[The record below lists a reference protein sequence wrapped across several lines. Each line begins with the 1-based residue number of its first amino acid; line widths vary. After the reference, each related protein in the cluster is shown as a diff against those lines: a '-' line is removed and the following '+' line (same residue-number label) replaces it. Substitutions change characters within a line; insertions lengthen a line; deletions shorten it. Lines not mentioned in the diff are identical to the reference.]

1 MFGFGNLAK
10 RVFGTQNDRLLKTKA
25 ELVKKVAEQET
36 ELLKFSDGELKAQ
49 TIKFKEQLKS
59 GEKIDKLLVEA
70 FATVREASKRA
81 LGLRHFDEQILGG
94 IFLHQGFIS
103 EMKTGEGKTLT
114 AVLPAYLNSLEEK
127 GVHIV
132 TVNDYLAKRDAE
144 WMGRIYNFLGVSV
157 GAVYPGMDE
166 VEKKAAYSSDIT
178 YATNNELGFDY
189 LRDNM
194 KGDLGD
200 LSQRGHHYAIV
211 DEVDSILIDE
221 ARTPLIISGPTE
233 DKSFLYQKIDKIIPT
248 LKENHYEIEE
258 KSRSANLTDSG
269 NDFIEELLRKENL
282 LEDNQNLYDPEST
295 SLVHH
300 VNQALLAHKL
310 FKKNKEYVV
319 KSNDII
325 LIDEFTGRMMQGRR
339 LSDGLH
345 QAIEAKERVS
355 IQPENITLASVTFQN
370 YFRLYSKLSGM
381 TGTAMTESEEFL
393 EIYKLGV
400 VEIPTNQPVIRKD
413 EDDRV
418 YRTSEEKYEA
428 VIKEIIDANLKKQP
442 ILVGTTS
449 IEKSE
454 MISKLLKKEGIV
466 HNVLNAR
473 FHEQEAQ
480 IIAEAGVPGMVT
492 IATNMAGRGTD
503 IQLGGNLEKRIKEAT
518 DKSLDTSL
526 SKEVENKIKNDV
538 RDAKKLVIDSGGLFV
553 LATERHESRR
563 IDNQL
568 RGRSGRQGD
577 PGRTVFFLSL
587 EDDLLRIFGSNLLD
601 KMLSKLGL
609 EHGEVI
615 SHSMLNKSL
624 AHAQSKVESRNF
636 EIRKNLL
643 KFDDVM
649 NDQRKIIFEQRREI
663 MEAKDVSDI
672 TKEMRYDVIENLV
685 SDFIP
690 ESSYKEQWNLVDLQ
704 KQIKEDIN
712 LEIPLLDFAEN
723 DQIGQEEILDKIT
736 EEADKA
742 IAKKI
747 SDFGFETIKKIEKQI
762 LLQSVDK
769 SWRDHLLKLDHLRT
783 VVAFRGYAQRDPLNE
798 YKSEAF
804 ILFESMLSKIRLEV
818 TRFLAFVQI
827 MSQQDQQSLEEKL
840 AKEAKKLALQSDWEK
855 DKRNTLIKNYSK
867 DSMKVNPADPS
878 TWGKVSRNAPCP
890 CGSGKKYKHCCG

>member
-1 MFGFGNLAK
+1 MLGIGSLAK
-10 RVFGTQNDRLLKTKA
+10 RIFGTQNDRLLKTKA
-25 ELVKKVAEQET
+25 SLVQKINELEKEYEH
-36 ELLKFSDGELKAQ
+36 LSDSELKGKTAEFKD
-49 TIKFKEQLKS
+49 TINK
-59 GEKIDKLLVEA
+59 GEAIENLLVDA
-70 FATVREASKRA
+70 FAVVREASKRT

-94 IFLHQGFIS
+94 IFLHEGSIS

-114 AVLPAYLNSLEEK
+114 AVLPAYLNALEGK

-144 WMGRIYNFLGVSV
+144 WMGEIYNFLGMSVS
-157 GAVYPGMDE
+157 AVYPGME
-166 VEKKAAYSSDIT
+166 ENEKKEAYKADIT

-194 KGDLGD
+194 KGNLDDLC
-200 LSQRGHHYAIV
+200 QRDHHFAIV

-233 DKSFLYQKIDKIIPT
+233 DKSSLYLQIDKVIPQ
-248 LKENHYEIEE
+248 LEDNHYEVEE
-258 KSRSANLTDSG
+258 KSRSANLTDAG
-269 NDFIEELLRKENL
+269 NDFVEEILRKEKL
-282 LEDNQNLYDPEST
+282 LDEKQNLYDPEST

-300 VNQALLAHKL
+300 INQALLAHRL
-310 FKKNKEYVV
+310 FNKDKEYVV
-319 KSNDII
+319 RNNDVV

-345 QAIEAKERVS
+345 QALEAKENVA

-370 YFRLYSKLSGM
+370 YFRLYKKLSGM
-381 TGTAMTESEEFL
+381 TGTAMTEAEEFL

-418 YRTSEEKYEA
+418 YRTAEEKYEA
-428 VIKEIIDANLKKQP
+428 VIKEIKIAHSKKQP
-442 ILVGTTS
+442 VLVGTTS

-454 MISKLLKKEGIV
+454 LISKMLKKSGV
-466 HNVLNAR
+466 PHNVLNAR

-480 IIAEAGVPGMVT
+480 IIAEAGVPGVVT

-503 IQLGGNLEKRIKEAT
+503 IQLGGNIENRLKLALEKT
-518 DKSLDTSL
+518 GSGDL
-526 SKEVENKIKNDV
+526 SPQTEEKIKQEV
-538 RDAKKLVIDSGGLFV
+538 TEAKRLVIESGGLFV

-663 MEAKDVSDI
+663 MESNDVSDI
-672 TKEMRYDVIENLV
+672 TKEMRHEVVEGLV

-690 ESSYKEQWNLVDLQ
+690 ENSYKEQWDLPAFG
-704 KQIKEDIN
+704 KFI
-712 LEIPLLDFAEN
+712 
-723 DQIGQEEILDKIT
+723 QEEINLIVPIEKWHDSEDIGREEIIQNVIDETDKG
-736 EEADKA
+736 

-747 SDFGFETIKKIEKQI
+747 SEFGIEAIRQIEKQV

-798 YKSEAF
+798 YKTEAF
-804 ILFESMLSKIRLEV
+804 ILFESMLARIRIEV
-818 TRFLAFVQI
+818 TKFMAFVQI
-827 MSQQDQQSLEEKL
+827 MAPEDQEKLEEKL
-840 AKEAKKLALQSDWEK
+840 AKEAKNIAIQSGK
-855 DKRNTLIKNYSK
+855 ISNPKKGRNFSETSEL
-867 DSMKVNPADPS
+867 DPLNPS
-878 TWGKVSRNAPCP
+878 SWGRVSRNAPCP
-890 CGSGKKYKHCCG
+890 CGSGKKYKHCHG

>member
-1 MFGFGNLAK
+1 MLGIGSLAK

-25 ELVKKVAEQET
+25 SLVQKINELEKEYEH
-36 ELLKFSDGELKAQ
+36 LSDSELKGKTAEFKD
-49 TIKFKEQLKS
+49 TINK
-59 GEKIDKLLVEA
+59 GEGIEKLLVDA
-70 FATVREASKRA
+70 FAVVREASKRT

-94 IFLHQGFIS
+94 IFLHEGSIS

-114 AVLPAYLNSLEEK
+114 AVLPAYLNALEGK

-144 WMGRIYNFLGVSV
+144 WMGEIYNFLGMSVS
-157 GAVYPGMDE
+157 AVYPGME
-166 VEKKAAYSSDIT
+166 ENEKKEAYKADIT

-194 KGDLGD
+194 KGNLDDLC
-200 LSQRGHHYAIV
+200 QRDHHFAIV

-233 DKSFLYQKIDKIIPT
+233 DKSSLYLQIDKVIPQ
-248 LKENHYEIEE
+248 LEDSHYEVEE

-269 NDFIEELLRKENL
+269 NDFVEEILRKEKL
-282 LEDNQNLYDPEST
+282 LDEKQNLYDPEST

-300 VNQALLAHKL
+300 INQALLAHRL
-310 FKKNKEYVV
+310 FNKDKEYVV
-319 KSNDII
+319 RNNDVV

-345 QAIEAKERVS
+345 QALEAKENVA

-370 YFRLYSKLSGM
+370 YFRLYKKLSGM
-381 TGTAMTESEEFL
+381 TGTAMTEAEEFL

-418 YRTSEEKYEA
+418 YRTAEEKYEA
-428 VIKEIIDANLKKQP
+428 VIKEIKIAHSKKQP
-442 ILVGTTS
+442 VLVGTTS

-454 MISKLLKKEGIV
+454 LISKMLKKSGV
-466 HNVLNAR
+466 PHNVLNAR

-480 IIAEAGVPGMVT
+480 IIAEAGVPGVVT

-503 IQLGGNLEKRIKEAT
+503 IQLGGNIENRLKLALEKT
-518 DKSLDTSL
+518 GSGDL
-526 SKEVENKIKNDV
+526 SPQTEEKIKQEV
-538 RDAKKLVIDSGGLFV
+538 TEAKRLVIESGGLFV

-663 MEAKDVSDI
+663 MESNDVSDI
-672 TKEMRYDVIENLV
+672 TKEMRHEVVEGLV

-690 ESSYKEQWNLVDLQ
+690 ENSYKEQWDLPAFG
-704 KQIKEDIN
+704 KFI
-712 LEIPLLDFAEN
+712 
-723 DQIGQEEILDKIT
+723 QEEINLIVPIEKWHDSEDIGREEIIQNVIDETDKG
-736 EEADKA
+736 

-747 SDFGFETIKKIEKQI
+747 SEFGLEAIRQIEKQV

-798 YKSEAF
+798 YKREAF
-804 ILFESMLSKIRLEV
+804 ILFESMLARIRIEV
-818 TRFLAFVQI
+818 TKFMAFVQI
-827 MSQQDQQSLEEKL
+827 MAPEDQEKLEEKL
-840 AKEAKKLALQSDWEK
+840 AKEAKNIAIQSGK
-855 DKRNTLIKNYSK
+855 ISNPKKGRNFSETSEL
-867 DSMKVNPADPS
+867 DPLNPS
-878 TWGKVSRNAPCP
+878 SWGRVSRNAPCP
-890 CGSGKKYKHCCG
+890 CGSGKKYKHCHG

>member
-1 MFGFGNLAK
+1 MLGIGSLAK

-25 ELVKKVAEQET
+25 SLVQKINELEKEYEH
-36 ELLKFSDGELKAQ
+36 LSDSELKGKTAE
-49 TIKFKEQLKS
+49 FKDSINK
-59 GEKIDKLLVEA
+59 GEGIEKLLVDA
-70 FATVREASKRA
+70 FAVVREASKRT

-94 IFLHQGFIS
+94 IFLHEGSIS

-114 AVLPAYLNSLEEK
+114 AVLPAYLNALEGK

-144 WMGRIYNFLGVSV
+144 WMGEIYNFLGMSVS
-157 GAVYPGMDE
+157 AVYPGME
-166 VEKKAAYSSDIT
+166 ENEKKEAYKADIT

-194 KGDLGD
+194 KGNLDDLC
-200 LSQRGHHYAIV
+200 QRDHHFAIV

-233 DKSFLYQKIDKIIPT
+233 DKSSLYLQIDKIIPQ
-248 LKENHYEIEE
+248 LEDSHYEVEE

-269 NDFIEELLRKENL
+269 NDFVEEILRKEKL
-282 LEDNQNLYDPEST
+282 LDEKQNLYDPEST

-300 VNQALLAHKL
+300 INQALLAHRL
-310 FKKNKEYVV
+310 FNKDKEYVV
-319 KSNDII
+319 RNNDVV

-345 QAIEAKERVS
+345 QALEAKENVA

-370 YFRLYSKLSGM
+370 YFRLYKKLSGM
-381 TGTAMTESEEFL
+381 TGTAMTEAEEFL

-418 YRTSEEKYEA
+418 YRTAEEKYEA
-428 VIKEIIDANLKKQP
+428 VIKEIKIAHSKKQP
-442 ILVGTTS
+442 VLVGTTS

-454 MISKLLKKEGIV
+454 LISKMLKKSGV
-466 HNVLNAR
+466 PHNVLNAR

-480 IIAEAGVPGMVT
+480 IIAEAGVPGVVT

-503 IQLGGNLEKRIKEAT
+503 IQLGGNIENRLKLALEKT
-518 DKSLDTSL
+518 GSGDL
-526 SKEVENKIKNDV
+526 SPQTEEKIKREV
-538 RDAKKLVIDSGGLFV
+538 TEAKRLVIESGGLFV

-663 MEAKDVSDI
+663 MESNDVSDI
-672 TKEMRYDVIENLV
+672 TKEMRHEVVEGLV

-690 ESSYKEQWNLVDLQ
+690 ENSYKEQWDLPAFG
-704 KQIKEDIN
+704 KFI
-712 LEIPLLDFAEN
+712 
-723 DQIGQEEILDKIT
+723 QEEINLIVPIEKWHDSEDIGREEIIQNVIDETDKG
-736 EEADKA
+736 

-747 SDFGFETIKKIEKQI
+747 SEFGIEAIRQIEKQV

-798 YKSEAF
+798 YKTESF
-804 ILFESMLSKIRLEV
+804 ILFESMLARIRIEV
-818 TRFLAFVQI
+818 TKFMAFVQI
-827 MSQQDQQSLEEKL
+827 MAPEDQEKLEEKL
-840 AKEAKKLALQSDWEK
+840 AKEAKNIAIQSGKIRSPKKE
-855 DKRNTLIKNYSK
+855 RNFSETSEL
-867 DSMKVNPADPS
+867 DPLNPS
-878 TWGKVSRNAPCP
+878 SWGRVSRNAPCP
-890 CGSGKKYKHCCG
+890 CGSGKKYKHCHG

>member
-1 MFGFGNLAK
+1 MLGIGNLAK

-25 ELVKKVAEQET
+25 SLVQKINELEKEYEH
-36 ELLKFSDGELKAQ
+36 LSDSELKGKTAEFKD
-49 TIKFKEQLKS
+49 TINK
-59 GEKIDKLLVEA
+59 GEGIEKLLVDA
-70 FATVREASKRA
+70 FAVVREASKRT

-94 IFLHQGFIS
+94 IFLHEGSIS

-114 AVLPAYLNSLEEK
+114 AVLPAYLNALEGK

-144 WMGRIYNFLGVSV
+144 WMGEIYNFLGMSVS
-157 GAVYPGMDE
+157 AVYPGME
-166 VEKKAAYSSDIT
+166 ENEKKEAYKADIT

-194 KGDLGD
+194 KGNLDDLC
-200 LSQRGHHYAIV
+200 QRDHHFAIV

-233 DKSFLYQKIDKIIPT
+233 DKSSLYLQIDKVIPQ
-248 LKENHYEIEE
+248 LEDSHYEVEE
-258 KSRSANLTDSG
+258 KSRSANLTDAG
-269 NDFIEELLRKENL
+269 NDFVEEILRKEKL
-282 LEDNQNLYDPEST
+282 LDEKQNLYDPEST

-300 VNQALLAHKL
+300 INQALLAHRL
-310 FKKNKEYVV
+310 FNKDKEYVV
-319 KSNDII
+319 RNNDVV

-345 QAIEAKERVS
+345 QALEAKENVA

-370 YFRLYSKLSGM
+370 YFRLYKKLSGM

-418 YRTSEEKYEA
+418 YRTAEEKYEA
-428 VIKEIIDANLKKQP
+428 VIKEIKIAHSKKQP
-442 ILVGTTS
+442 VLVGTTS

-454 MISKLLKKEGIV
+454 LISKMLKKSGV
-466 HNVLNAR
+466 PHNVLNAR

-480 IIAEAGVPGMVT
+480 IIAEAGVPGVVT

-503 IQLGGNLEKRIKEAT
+503 IQLGGNIENRLKLALEKT
-518 DKSLDTSL
+518 GSGDL
-526 SKEVENKIKNDV
+526 SPQTEEKIKQEV
-538 RDAKKLVIDSGGLFV
+538 TEAKRLVIESGGLFV

-663 MEAKDVSDI
+663 MESNDVSDI
-672 TKEMRYDVIENLV
+672 TKEMRHEVVEGLI

-690 ESSYKEQWNLVDLQ
+690 ENSYKEQWDLPAFG
-704 KQIKEDIN
+704 KFI
-712 LEIPLLDFAEN
+712 
-723 DQIGQEEILDKIT
+723 QEEINLIVPVEKWHDSEDIGREEIIQNVIDETDKG
-736 EEADKA
+736 

-747 SDFGFETIKKIEKQI
+747 SEFGLEAIRQIEKQV

-798 YKSEAF
+798 YKTEAF
-804 ILFESMLSKIRLEV
+804 ILFESMLARIRVEV
-818 TRFLAFVQI
+818 TKFMAFVQI
-827 MSQQDQQSLEEKL
+827 MAPEDQEKLEEKL
-840 AKEAKKLALQSDWEK
+840 AKEAKNIAIQSGK
-855 DKRNTLIKNYSK
+855 ISNPKKGRNFSETSEL
-867 DSMKVNPADPS
+867 DPLNPS
-878 TWGKVSRNAPCP
+878 SWGRVSRNAPCP
-890 CGSGKKYKHCCG
+890 CGSGKKYKHCHG

>member
-1 MFGFGNLAK
+1 MLGIGNLAK

-25 ELVKKVAEQET
+25 SLVQKINELEKEYEH
-36 ELLKFSDGELKAQ
+36 LSDSELKGKTAE
-49 TIKFKEQLKS
+49 FKDAINK
-59 GEKIDKLLVEA
+59 GEGIEKLLVYA
-70 FATVREASKRA
+70 FAVVREASKRT

-94 IFLHQGFIS
+94 IFLHEGSIS

-114 AVLPAYLNSLEEK
+114 AVLPAYLNALEGK

-144 WMGRIYNFLGVSV
+144 WMGEIYNFLGMSVS
-157 GAVYPGMDE
+157 AVYPGME
-166 VEKKAAYSSDIT
+166 ENEKKEAYKADIT

-194 KGDLGD
+194 KGNLDDLC
-200 LSQRGHHYAIV
+200 QRDHHFAIV

-233 DKSFLYQKIDKIIPT
+233 DKSSLYLQIDKVIPQ
-248 LKENHYEIEE
+248 LEDSHYEVEE

-269 NDFIEELLRKENL
+269 NDFVEEILRKENL
-282 LEDNQNLYDPEST
+282 LDEKQNLYDPEST

-300 VNQALLAHKL
+300 INQALLAHRL
-310 FKKNKEYVV
+310 FNKDKEYVV
-319 KSNDII
+319 RNNDVV

-345 QAIEAKERVS
+345 QALEAKENVA

-370 YFRLYSKLSGM
+370 YFRLYKKLSGM
-381 TGTAMTESEEFL
+381 TGTAMTEAEEFL

-418 YRTSEEKYEA
+418 YRTAEEKYEA
-428 VIKEIIDANLKKQP
+428 VIKEIKIAHSKKQP
-442 ILVGTTS
+442 VLVGTTS

-454 MISKLLKKEGIV
+454 LISKMLKKSGV
-466 HNVLNAR
+466 PHNVLNAR

-480 IIAEAGVPGMVT
+480 IIAEAGVPGVVT

-503 IQLGGNLEKRIKEAT
+503 IQLGGNIENRLKLALEKT
-518 DKSLDTSL
+518 GSGNL
-526 SKEVENKIKNDV
+526 SPQTEEKIKQEV
-538 RDAKKLVIDSGGLFV
+538 TEAKRLVIESGGLFV

-663 MEAKDVSDI
+663 MESNDVSDI
-672 TKEMRYDVIENLV
+672 TKEMRHEVVEGLI

-690 ESSYKEQWNLVDLQ
+690 ENSYKEQWDLPAFG
-704 KQIKEDIN
+704 KFI
-712 LEIPLLDFAEN
+712 
-723 DQIGQEEILDKIT
+723 QEEINLIVPIEKWHDSEDIGREEIIQNVIDETDKG
-736 EEADKA
+736 

-747 SDFGFETIKKIEKQI
+747 SEFGLEAIRQIEKQV

-798 YKSEAF
+798 YKTEAF
-804 ILFESMLSKIRLEV
+804 ILFESMLSRIRVEV
-818 TRFLAFVQI
+818 TKFMAFVQI
-827 MSQQDQQSLEEKL
+827 MAPEDQEKLEEKL
-840 AKEAKKLALQSDWEK
+840 AKEAKNIAIQSGK
-855 DKRNTLIKNYSK
+855 INNPKKGRNFSETSEL
-867 DSMKVNPADPS
+867 DPLNPS
-878 TWGKVSRNAPCP
+878 SWGRVSRNAPCP
-890 CGSGKKYKHCCG
+890 CGSGKKYKHCHG

>member
-1 MFGFGNLAK
+1 MLGIGSLAK

-25 ELVKKVAEQET
+25 SLVQKINELEE
-36 ELLKFSDGELKAQ
+36 EYEHLSDSELKGKTAEFKD
-49 TIKFKEQLKS
+49 TINK
-59 GEKIDKLLVEA
+59 GEGIEKLLVDA
-70 FATVREASKRA
+70 FAVVREASKRT

-94 IFLHQGFIS
+94 IFLHEGSIS

-114 AVLPAYLNSLEEK
+114 AVLPAYLNALEGK

-144 WMGRIYNFLGVSV
+144 WMGEIYNFLGMSVS
-157 GAVYPGMDE
+157 AVYPGME
-166 VEKKAAYSSDIT
+166 ENEKKEAYKADIT

-194 KGDLGD
+194 KGNLDDLC
-200 LSQRGHHYAIV
+200 QRDHHFAIV

-233 DKSFLYQKIDKIIPT
+233 DKSSLYLQIDKVIPQ
-248 LKENHYEIEE
+248 LEDSHYEVEE
-258 KSRSANLTDSG
+258 KSRSANLTDAG
-269 NDFIEELLRKENL
+269 NDFVEEILRKEKL
-282 LEDNQNLYDPEST
+282 LDEKQNLYDPEST

-300 VNQALLAHKL
+300 INQALLAHRL
-310 FKKNKEYVV
+310 FNKDKEYVV
-319 KSNDII
+319 RNNDVV

-345 QAIEAKERVS
+345 QALEAKENVA

-370 YFRLYSKLSGM
+370 YFRLYKKLSGM
-381 TGTAMTESEEFL
+381 TGTAMTEAEEFL

-418 YRTSEEKYEA
+418 YRTAEEKYEA
-428 VIKEIIDANLKKQP
+428 VIKEIKIAHSKKQP
-442 ILVGTTS
+442 VLVGTTS

-454 MISKLLKKEGIV
+454 LISKMLKKSGV
-466 HNVLNAR
+466 PHNVLNAR

-480 IIAEAGVPGMVT
+480 IIAEAGVPGVVT

-503 IQLGGNLEKRIKEAT
+503 IQLGGNIENRLKLALEKT
-518 DKSLDTSL
+518 GSGDL
-526 SKEVENKIKNDV
+526 SPQTEEKIKQEV
-538 RDAKKLVIDSGGLFV
+538 TEAKRLVIESGGLFV

-663 MEAKDVSDI
+663 MESNDVSDI
-672 TKEMRYDVIENLV
+672 TKEMRHEVVEGLV

-690 ESSYKEQWNLVDLQ
+690 ENSYKEQWDLPAFG
-704 KQIKEDIN
+704 KFI
-712 LEIPLLDFAEN
+712 
-723 DQIGQEEILDKIT
+723 QEEINLIVPIEKWHDSEDIGREEIIQNVIHETDKG
-736 EEADKA
+736 

-747 SDFGFETIKKIEKQI
+747 SEFGIEAIRQIEKQV

-798 YKSEAF
+798 YKREAF
-804 ILFESMLSKIRLEV
+804 ILFESMLARIRIEV
-818 TRFLAFVQI
+818 TKFMAFVQI
-827 MSQQDQQSLEEKL
+827 MAPEDQEKLEEKL
-840 AKEAKKLALQSDWEK
+840 AKEAKNIAIQSGK
-855 DKRNTLIKNYSK
+855 ISNPKKGRNFSETSEL
-867 DSMKVNPADPS
+867 DPLNPS
-878 TWGKVSRNAPCP
+878 SWGRVSRNAPCP
-890 CGSGKKYKHCCG
+890 CGSGKKYKHCHG

>member
-1 MFGFGNLAK
+1 MLGIGSLAK

-25 ELVKKVAEQET
+25 SLVQKINELEKEYEH
-36 ELLKFSDGELKAQ
+36 LSDGELKGKTAEFKD
-49 TIKFKEQLKS
+49 TINK
-59 GEKIDKLLVEA
+59 GEGIEKLLVDA
-70 FATVREASKRA
+70 FAVVREASKRT

-94 IFLHQGFIS
+94 IFLHEGSIS

-114 AVLPAYLNSLEEK
+114 AVLPAYLNALEGK

-144 WMGRIYNFLGVSV
+144 WMGEIYNFLGMSVS
-157 GAVYPGMDE
+157 AVYPGME
-166 VEKKAAYSSDIT
+166 ENEKKEAYKADIT

-194 KGDLGD
+194 KGNLDDLC
-200 LSQRGHHYAIV
+200 QRDHHFAIV

-233 DKSFLYQKIDKIIPT
+233 DKSSLYLQIDKVIPQ
-248 LKENHYEIEE
+248 LEDSHYEVEE
-258 KSRSANLTDSG
+258 KSRSANLTDAG
-269 NDFIEELLRKENL
+269 NDFVEEILRKEKL
-282 LEDNQNLYDPEST
+282 LDEKQNLYDPEST

-300 VNQALLAHKL
+300 INQALLAHRL
-310 FKKNKEYVV
+310 FNKDKEYVV
-319 KSNDII
+319 RNNDVV

-345 QAIEAKERVS
+345 QALEAKENVA

-370 YFRLYSKLSGM
+370 YFRLYKKLSGM
-381 TGTAMTESEEFL
+381 TGTAMTEAEEFL

-418 YRTSEEKYEA
+418 YRTAEEKYEA
-428 VIKEIIDANLKKQP
+428 VIKEIKIAHSKKQP
-442 ILVGTTS
+442 VLVGTTS

-454 MISKLLKKEGIV
+454 LISKMLKKSGV
-466 HNVLNAR
+466 PHNVLNAR

-480 IIAEAGVPGMVT
+480 IIAEAGVPGVVT

-503 IQLGGNLEKRIKEAT
+503 IQLGGNIENRLKLALEKT
-518 DKSLDTSL
+518 GSGDL
-526 SKEVENKIKNDV
+526 SPQTEEKIKQEV
-538 RDAKKLVIDSGGLFV
+538 TEAKRLVIESGGLFV

-663 MEAKDVSDI
+663 MESNDVSDI
-672 TKEMRYDVIENLV
+672 TKEMRHEVVEGLI

-690 ESSYKEQWNLVDLQ
+690 ENSYKEQWDLPAFG
-704 KQIKEDIN
+704 KFI
-712 LEIPLLDFAEN
+712 
-723 DQIGQEEILDKIT
+723 QEEINLIVPIEKWHDSEDIGREEIIQNVIDETDKG
-736 EEADKA
+736 

-747 SDFGFETIKKIEKQI
+747 SEFGIEAIRQIEKQV

-798 YKSEAF
+798 YKREAF
-804 ILFESMLSKIRLEV
+804 ILFESMLARIRMEV
-818 TRFLAFVQI
+818 TKFMAFVQI
-827 MSQQDQQSLEEKL
+827 MAPEEQEKLEEKL
-840 AKEAKKLALQSDWEK
+840 AKEAKNIAIQSGK
-855 DKRNTLIKNYSK
+855 ISNPKKGRNFSGTSEL
-867 DSMKVNPADPS
+867 DPLNPS
-878 TWGKVSRNAPCP
+878 SWGRVSRNAPCP
-890 CGSGKKYKHCCG
+890 CGSGKKYKHCHG

>member
-1 MFGFGNLAK
+1 MLGIGSLAK

-25 ELVKKVAEQET
+25 SLVQKINELEKEYEH
-36 ELLKFSDGELKAQ
+36 LSDSELKGKTAEFKD
-49 TIKFKEQLKS
+49 TINK
-59 GEKIDKLLVEA
+59 GEGIEKLLVDA
-70 FATVREASKRA
+70 FAVVREASKRT

-94 IFLHQGFIS
+94 IFLHEGSIS

-114 AVLPAYLNSLEEK
+114 AVLPAYLNALEGK

-144 WMGRIYNFLGVSV
+144 WMGEIYNFLGMSVS
-157 GAVYPGMDE
+157 AVYPGME
-166 VEKKAAYSSDIT
+166 ENEKKEAYKADIT

-194 KGDLGD
+194 KGNLDDLC
-200 LSQRGHHYAIV
+200 QRDHHFAIV

-233 DKSFLYQKIDKIIPT
+233 DKSSLYLQIDKVIPQ
-248 LKENHYEIEE
+248 LEDSHYEVEE
-258 KSRSANLTDSG
+258 KSRSANLTDAG
-269 NDFIEELLRKENL
+269 NDFVEEILRKEKL
-282 LEDNQNLYDPEST
+282 LDEKQNLYDPEST

-300 VNQALLAHKL
+300 INQALLAHRL
-310 FKKNKEYVV
+310 FNKDKEYVV
-319 KSNDII
+319 RNNDVV

-345 QAIEAKERVS
+345 QALEAKENVA

-370 YFRLYSKLSGM
+370 YFRLYKKLSGM
-381 TGTAMTESEEFL
+381 TGTAMTEAEEFL

-418 YRTSEEKYEA
+418 YRTAEEKYEA
-428 VIKEIIDANLKKQP
+428 VIKEIKIAHSKKQP
-442 ILVGTTS
+442 VLVGTTS

-454 MISKLLKKEGIV
+454 LISKMLKKSGV
-466 HNVLNAR
+466 PHNVLNAR

-480 IIAEAGVPGMVT
+480 IIAEAGVPGVVT

-503 IQLGGNLEKRIKEAT
+503 IQLGGNIENRLKLALEKT
-518 DKSLDTSL
+518 GSGDL
-526 SKEVENKIKNDV
+526 SPQTEEKIKQEV
-538 RDAKKLVIDSGGLFV
+538 TEAKRLVIESGGLFV

-663 MEAKDVSDI
+663 MESNDVSDI
-672 TKEMRYDVIENLV
+672 TKEMRHEVVEGLV

-690 ESSYKEQWNLVDLQ
+690 ENSYKEQWDLPAFG
-704 KQIKEDIN
+704 KFI
-712 LEIPLLDFAEN
+712 
-723 DQIGQEEILDKIT
+723 QEEINLIVPIEKWHDSEDIGREEIIQNVIDETDKG
-736 EEADKA
+736 

-747 SDFGFETIKKIEKQI
+747 SEFGIEAIRQIEKQV

-798 YKSEAF
+798 YKTEAF
-804 ILFESMLSKIRLEV
+804 ILFESMLARIRIEV
-818 TRFLAFVQI
+818 TKFMAFVQI
-827 MSQQDQQSLEEKL
+827 MAPEDQEKLEEKL
-840 AKEAKKLALQSDWEK
+840 AKEAKNIAIQSGK
-855 DKRNTLIKNYSK
+855 ISNPKKGRNFSETSEL
-867 DSMKVNPADPS
+867 DPLNPS
-878 TWGKVSRNAPCP
+878 SWGRVSRNAPCP
-890 CGSGKKYKHCCG
+890 CGSGKKYKHCHG

>member
-1 MFGFGNLAK
+1 MLGIGSLAK

-25 ELVKKVAEQET
+25 SLVQKINELEKEYEH
-36 ELLKFSDGELKAQ
+36 LSDSELKGKTAEFKD
-49 TIKFKEQLKS
+49 TINK
-59 GEKIDKLLVEA
+59 GEGIEKLLVDA
-70 FATVREASKRA
+70 FAVVREASKRT

-94 IFLHQGFIS
+94 IFLHEGSIS

-114 AVLPAYLNSLEEK
+114 AVLPAYLNALEGK

-144 WMGRIYNFLGVSV
+144 WMGEIYNFLGMSVS
-157 GAVYPGMDE
+157 AVYPGME
-166 VEKKAAYSSDIT
+166 ENEKKEAYKADIT

-194 KGDLGD
+194 KGNLDDLC
-200 LSQRGHHYAIV
+200 QRDHHFAIV

-233 DKSFLYQKIDKIIPT
+233 DKSSLYLQIDKVIPQ
-248 LKENHYEIEE
+248 LEDSHYEVEE
-258 KSRSANLTDSG
+258 KSRSANLTDAG
-269 NDFIEELLRKENL
+269 NDFVEEILRKEKL
-282 LEDNQNLYDPEST
+282 LDEKQNLYDPEST

-300 VNQALLAHKL
+300 INQALLAHRL
-310 FKKNKEYVV
+310 FNKDKEYVV
-319 KSNDII
+319 RNNDVV

-345 QAIEAKERVS
+345 QALEAKENVA

-370 YFRLYSKLSGM
+370 YFRLYKKLSGM
-381 TGTAMTESEEFL
+381 TGTAMTEAEEFL

-418 YRTSEEKYEA
+418 YRTAEEKYEA
-428 VIKEIIDANLKKQP
+428 VIKEIKIAHSKKQP
-442 ILVGTTS
+442 VLVGTTS

-454 MISKLLKKEGIV
+454 LISKMLKKSGV
-466 HNVLNAR
+466 PHNVLNAR

-480 IIAEAGVPGMVT
+480 IIAEAGVPGVVT

-503 IQLGGNLEKRIKEAT
+503 IQLGGNIENRLKLALEKT
-518 DKSLDTSL
+518 GSGDL
-526 SKEVENKIKNDV
+526 SPQTEEKIKQEV
-538 RDAKKLVIDSGGLFV
+538 TEAKRLVIESGGLFV

-663 MEAKDVSDI
+663 MESNDVSDI
-672 TKEMRYDVIENLV
+672 TKEMRHEVVEGLV

-690 ESSYKEQWNLVDLQ
+690 ENSYKEQWDLPAFG
-704 KQIKEDIN
+704 KFI
-712 LEIPLLDFAEN
+712 
-723 DQIGQEEILDKIT
+723 QEEINLIVPIEKWHDSEDIGREEIIQNVIDETDKG
-736 EEADKA
+736 

-747 SDFGFETIKKIEKQI
+747 SEFGIEAIRQIEKQV

-798 YKSEAF
+798 YKREAF
-804 ILFESMLSKIRLEV
+804 ILFESMLARIRIEV
-818 TRFLAFVQI
+818 TKFMAFVQI
-827 MSQQDQQSLEEKL
+827 MAPEDQEKLEEKL
-840 AKEAKKLALQSDWEK
+840 AKEAKNIAIQSGK
-855 DKRNTLIKNYSK
+855 ISNPKKGRNFSETSEL
-867 DSMKVNPADPS
+867 DPLNPS
-878 TWGKVSRNAPCP
+878 SWGRVSRNAPCP
-890 CGSGKKYKHCCG
+890 CGSGKKYKHCHG

>member
-1 MFGFGNLAK
+1 MLGIGNLAK
-10 RVFGTQNDRLLKTKA
+10 KVFGTQNDRLLKTKDSIVQKIN
-25 ELVKKVAEQET
+25 ELEKEYEH
-36 ELLKFSDGELKAQ
+36 LSDSELKGKTAEFKD
-49 TIKFKEQLKS
+49 TIDK
-59 GEKIDKLLVEA
+59 GEGIEKLLVDA
-70 FATVREASKRA
+70 FAVVREASKRT

-94 IFLHQGFIS
+94 IFLHEGSIS

-114 AVLPAYLNSLEEK
+114 AVLPAYLNALEGK

-144 WMGRIYNFLGVSV
+144 WMGEIYNFLGMSVS
-157 GAVYPGMDE
+157 AVYPGME
-166 VEKKAAYSSDIT
+166 ENEKKEAYKADIT

-194 KGDLGD
+194 KGDLDD
-200 LSQRGHHYAIV
+200 LCQRDHHFAIV

-233 DKSFLYQKIDKIIPT
+233 DKSSLYLQIDKVIPQ
-248 LKENHYEIEE
+248 LEDSHYEVEE
-258 KSRSANLTDSG
+258 KSRSANLTDAG
-269 NDFIEELLRKENL
+269 NDFVEEILRKEKL
-282 LEDNQNLYDPEST
+282 LDEKQNLYDPEST

-300 VNQALLAHKL
+300 INQALLAHRL
-310 FKKNKEYVV
+310 FNKDKEYVV
-319 KSNDII
+319 RNNDVV

-345 QAIEAKERVS
+345 QALEAKENVA

-370 YFRLYSKLSGM
+370 YFRLYKKLSGM
-381 TGTAMTESEEFL
+381 TGTAMTEAEEFL

-418 YRTSEEKYEA
+418 YRTAEEKYEA
-428 VIKEIIDANLKKQP
+428 VIKEIKIAHSKKQP
-442 ILVGTTS
+442 VLVGTTS

-454 MISKLLKKEGIV
+454 LISKMLKKSEV
-466 HNVLNAR
+466 PHNVLNAR

-480 IIAEAGVPGMVT
+480 IIAEAGVPGVVT

-503 IQLGGNLEKRIKEAT
+503 IQLGGNIENRLKLALEKT
-518 DKSLDTSL
+518 GSGDL
-526 SKEVENKIKNDV
+526 SPQTEEKIKQEV
-538 RDAKKLVIDSGGLFV
+538 TEAKRLVIESGGLFV

-663 MEAKDVSDI
+663 MESNDVSDI
-672 TKEMRYDVIENLV
+672 TKEMRHEVVEGLI

-690 ESSYKEQWNLVDLQ
+690 ENSYKEQWDLPAFG
-704 KQIKEDIN
+704 KFI
-712 LEIPLLDFAEN
+712 
-723 DQIGQEEILDKIT
+723 QEEINLLVPIKKWHDSEDIGREEIIQNVIDETDKG
-736 EEADKA
+736 

-747 SDFGFETIKKIEKQI
+747 SEFGIEAIRQIEKQV

-798 YKSEAF
+798 YKTEAF
-804 ILFESMLSKIRLEV
+804 ILFESMLARIRIEV
-818 TRFLAFVQI
+818 TKFMAFVQI
-827 MSQQDQQSLEEKL
+827 MAPEDQEKLEEKL
-840 AKEAKKLALQSDWEK
+840 AKEAKNIAIQSGK
-855 DKRNTLIKNYSK
+855 ISNPKKGRNFSETSEL
-867 DSMKVNPADPS
+867 DPLNPS
-878 TWGKVSRNAPCP
+878 SWGRVSRNAPCP
-890 CGSGKKYKHCCG
+890 CGSGKKYKHCHG

>member
-1 MFGFGNLAK
+1 MLGIGSLAK

-25 ELVKKVAEQET
+25 SLVQKINELEKEYEH
-36 ELLKFSDGELKAQ
+36 LSDSELKGKTAEFKD
-49 TIKFKEQLKS
+49 TINK
-59 GEKIDKLLVEA
+59 GEGIEKLLVDA
-70 FATVREASKRA
+70 FAVVREASKRT

-94 IFLHQGFIS
+94 IFLHEGSIS

-114 AVLPAYLNSLEEK
+114 AVLPAYLNALEGK

-144 WMGRIYNFLGVSV
+144 WMGEIYNFLGMSVS
-157 GAVYPGMDE
+157 AVYPGME
-166 VEKKAAYSSDIT
+166 ENEKKEAYKADIT

-194 KGDLGD
+194 KGNLDDLC
-200 LSQRGHHYAIV
+200 QRDHHFAIV

-233 DKSFLYQKIDKIIPT
+233 DKSSLYLQIDKVIPQ
-248 LKENHYEIEE
+248 LEDSHYEVEE

-269 NDFIEELLRKENL
+269 NDFVEEILRKEKL
-282 LEDNQNLYDPEST
+282 LDEKQNLYDPEST

-300 VNQALLAHKL
+300 INQALLAHRL
-310 FKKNKEYVV
+310 FNKDKEYVV
-319 KSNDII
+319 RNNDVV

-345 QAIEAKERVS
+345 QALEAKENVA

-370 YFRLYSKLSGM
+370 YFRLYKKLSGM

-418 YRTSEEKYEA
+418 YRTAEEKYEA
-428 VIKEIIDANLKKQP
+428 VIKEIKIAHSKKQP
-442 ILVGTTS
+442 VLVGTTS

-454 MISKLLKKEGIV
+454 LISKMLKKSGV
-466 HNVLNAR
+466 PHNVLNAR

-480 IIAEAGVPGMVT
+480 IIAEAGVPGVVT

-503 IQLGGNLEKRIKEAT
+503 IQLGGNIENRLKLALEKT
-518 DKSLDTSL
+518 GSGDL
-526 SKEVENKIKNDV
+526 SPQTEEKIKQEV
-538 RDAKKLVIDSGGLFV
+538 TEAKRLVIESGGLFV

-663 MEAKDVSDI
+663 MESNDVSDI
-672 TKEMRYDVIENLV
+672 TKEMRHEVVEGLI

-690 ESSYKEQWNLVDLQ
+690 ENSYKEQWDLPAFG
-704 KQIKEDIN
+704 KFI
-712 LEIPLLDFAEN
+712 
-723 DQIGQEEILDKIT
+723 QEEINLIVPIEKWHDSEDIGREEIIQNVIDETDKG
-736 EEADKA
+736 

-747 SDFGFETIKKIEKQI
+747 SEFGLEAIRQIEKQV

-798 YKSEAF
+798 YKTEAF
-804 ILFESMLSKIRLEV
+804 ILFESMLARIRIEV
-818 TRFLAFVQI
+818 TKFMAFVQI
-827 MSQQDQQSLEEKL
+827 MAPEDQEKLEEKL
-840 AKEAKKLALQSDWEK
+840 AKEAKNIAIQSGK
-855 DKRNTLIKNYSK
+855 ISNPKKGRNFSEASEL
-867 DSMKVNPADPS
+867 DPLNPS
-878 TWGKVSRNAPCP
+878 SWGRVSRNAPCP
-890 CGSGKKYKHCCG
+890 CGSGKKYKHCHG

>member
-1 MFGFGNLAK
+1 MARKIRGCINK
-10 RVFGTQNDRLLKTKA
+10 
-25 ELVKKVAEQET
+25 
-36 ELLKFSDGELKAQ
+36 GEA
-49 TIKFKEQLKS
+49 IE
-59 GEKIDKLLVEA
+59 KLLVDA
-70 FATVREASKRA
+70 FAVVREASKRT

-94 IFLHQGFIS
+94 IFLHEGSIS

-114 AVLPAYLNSLEEK
+114 AVLPAYLNALEGK

-144 WMGRIYNFLGVSV
+144 WMGEIYNFLGMSVS
-157 GAVYPGMDE
+157 AVYPGME
-166 VEKKAAYSSDIT
+166 ENEKKEAYKADIT

-194 KGDLGD
+194 KGNLDDLC
-200 LSQRGHHYAIV
+200 QRDHHFAIV

-233 DKSFLYQKIDKIIPT
+233 DKSSLYLQIDKVIPQ
-248 LKENHYEIEE
+248 LEDSHYEVEE

-269 NDFIEELLRKENL
+269 NDFVEEILRKEKL
-282 LEDNQNLYDPEST
+282 LDEKQNLYDPEST

-300 VNQALLAHKL
+300 INQALLAHRL
-310 FKKNKEYVV
+310 FNKDKEYVV
-319 KSNDII
+319 RNNDVV

-345 QAIEAKERVS
+345 QALEAKENVA

-370 YFRLYSKLSGM
+370 YFRLYKKLSGM
-381 TGTAMTESEEFL
+381 TGTAMTEAEEFL

-418 YRTSEEKYEA
+418 YRTAEEKYEA
-428 VIKEIIDANLKKQP
+428 VIKEIKIAHSKKQP
-442 ILVGTTS
+442 VLVGTTS

-454 MISKLLKKEGIV
+454 LISKMLKKSGV
-466 HNVLNAR
+466 PHNVLNAR

-480 IIAEAGVPGMVT
+480 IIAEAGVPGVVT

-503 IQLGGNLEKRIKEAT
+503 IQLGGNIENRLKLALEKT
-518 DKSLDTSL
+518 GSGDL
-526 SKEVENKIKNDV
+526 SSQTEEKIKQEV
-538 RDAKKLVIDSGGLFV
+538 TEAKRLVIESGGLFV

-663 MEAKDVSDI
+663 MESNDVSDI
-672 TKEMRYDVIENLV
+672 TKEMRHEVVEGLI

-690 ESSYKEQWNLVDLQ
+690 ENSYKEQWDLPAFG
-704 KQIKEDIN
+704 KFI
-712 LEIPLLDFAEN
+712 
-723 DQIGQEEILDKIT
+723 QEEINLIVPLEKWHDSEDIGREEIIQNVIDETDKG
-736 EEADKA
+736 

-747 SDFGFETIKKIEKQI
+747 SEFGLEAIRQIEKQV

-798 YKSEAF
+798 YKREAF
-804 ILFESMLSKIRLEV
+804 ILFESMLARIRIEV
-818 TRFLAFVQI
+818 TKFMAFVQI
-827 MSQQDQQSLEEKL
+827 MAPEDQEKLEEKL
-840 AKEAKKLALQSDWEK
+840 AKEAKNIAIQSGK
-855 DKRNTLIKNYSK
+855 ISNPKKGRNFSETSEL
-867 DSMKVNPADPS
+867 DPLNPS
-878 TWGKVSRNAPCP
+878 SWGRVSRNAPCP
-890 CGSGKKYKHCCG
+890 CGSGKKYKHCHG

>member
-1 MFGFGNLAK
+1 MLGIGSLAK

-25 ELVKKVAEQET
+25 SLVQKINELEKEYEH
-36 ELLKFSDGELKAQ
+36 LSDSELKGKTAE
-49 TIKFKEQLKS
+49 FKDAINK
-59 GEKIDKLLVEA
+59 GEGIAKLLVDA
-70 FATVREASKRA
+70 FAVVREASKRT

-94 IFLHQGFIS
+94 IFLHEGSIS

-114 AVLPAYLNSLEEK
+114 AVLPAYLNALEGK

-144 WMGRIYNFLGVSV
+144 WMGEIYNFLGMSVS
-157 GAVYPGMDE
+157 AVYPGME
-166 VEKKAAYSSDIT
+166 ENEKKEAYKADIT

-194 KGDLGD
+194 KGNLDDLC
-200 LSQRGHHYAIV
+200 QRDHHFAIV

-233 DKSFLYQKIDKIIPT
+233 DKSSLYLQIDKVIPQ
-248 LKENHYEIEE
+248 LEDSHYEVEE

-269 NDFIEELLRKENL
+269 NDFVEEILRKEQL
-282 LEDNQNLYDPEST
+282 LDEKQNLYDPEST

-300 VNQALLAHKL
+300 INQALLAHRL
-310 FKKNKEYVV
+310 FNKDKEYVV
-319 KSNDII
+319 RNNDVV

-345 QAIEAKERVS
+345 QALEAKENVA

-370 YFRLYSKLSGM
+370 YFRLYKKLSGM

-418 YRTSEEKYEA
+418 YRTAEEKYEA
-428 VIKEIIDANLKKQP
+428 VIKEIKIAHSKKQP
-442 ILVGTTS
+442 VLVGTTS

-454 MISKLLKKEGIV
+454 LISKMLKKSGV
-466 HNVLNAR
+466 PHNVLNAR

-480 IIAEAGVPGMVT
+480 IIAEAGVPGVVT

-503 IQLGGNLEKRIKEAT
+503 IQLGGNIENRLKLALEKT
-518 DKSLDTSL
+518 GSGDL
-526 SKEVENKIKNDV
+526 SPQTEEKIKQEV
-538 RDAKKLVIDSGGLFV
+538 TEAKRLVIESGGLFV

-663 MEAKDVSDI
+663 MESNDVSDI
-672 TKEMRYDVIENLV
+672 TKEMRHEVVEGLI

-690 ESSYKEQWNLVDLQ
+690 ENSYKEQWDLPAFG
-704 KQIKEDIN
+704 KFI
-712 LEIPLLDFAEN
+712 
-723 DQIGQEEILDKIT
+723 QEEINLIVPIEKWHDSEDIGREEIIQNVIDETDKG
-736 EEADKA
+736 

-747 SDFGFETIKKIEKQI
+747 SEFGIEAIRQIEKQV

-798 YKSEAF
+798 YKREAF
-804 ILFESMLSKIRLEV
+804 ILFESMLARIRIEV
-818 TRFLAFVQI
+818 TKFMAFVQI
-827 MSQQDQQSLEEKL
+827 MAPKDQEKLEEKL
-840 AKEAKKLALQSDWEK
+840 AKEAKNIAIQSGK
-855 DKRNTLIKNYSK
+855 ISNPKKGRNFSETSEL
-867 DSMKVNPADPS
+867 DPLNPS
-878 TWGKVSRNAPCP
+878 SWGRVSRNAPCP
-890 CGSGKKYKHCCG
+890 CGSGKKYKHCHG

>member
-1 MFGFGNLAK
+1 MLGIGSLAK

-25 ELVKKVAEQET
+25 SLVQKINELEE
-36 ELLKFSDGELKAQ
+36 EYEHLSDSELKGKTAEFKD
-49 TIKFKEQLKS
+49 TINK
-59 GEKIDKLLVEA
+59 GEGIEKLLVDA
-70 FATVREASKRA
+70 FAVVREASKRT

-94 IFLHQGFIS
+94 IFLHEGSIS

-114 AVLPAYLNSLEEK
+114 AVLPAYLNALEGK

-144 WMGRIYNFLGVSV
+144 WMGEIYNFLGMSVS
-157 GAVYPGMDE
+157 AVYPGME
-166 VEKKAAYSSDIT
+166 ENEKKEAYKADIT

-194 KGDLGD
+194 KGNLDDLC
-200 LSQRGHHYAIV
+200 QRDHHFAIV

-233 DKSFLYQKIDKIIPT
+233 DKSSLYLQIDKVIPQ
-248 LKENHYEIEE
+248 LEDSHYEVEE
-258 KSRSANLTDSG
+258 KSRSANLTDAG
-269 NDFIEELLRKENL
+269 NDFVEELLRKEKL
-282 LEDNQNLYDPEST
+282 LDEKQNLYDPEST

-300 VNQALLAHKL
+300 INQALLAHRL
-310 FKKNKEYVV
+310 FNKDKEYVV
-319 KSNDII
+319 RNNDVV

-345 QAIEAKERVS
+345 QALEAKENVA

-370 YFRLYSKLSGM
+370 YFRLYKKLSGM
-381 TGTAMTESEEFL
+381 TGTAMTEAEEFL

-418 YRTSEEKYEA
+418 YRTAEEKYEA
-428 VIKEIIDANLKKQP
+428 VIKEIKIAHSKKQP
-442 ILVGTTS
+442 VLVGTTS

-454 MISKLLKKEGIV
+454 LISKMLKKSGV
-466 HNVLNAR
+466 PHNVLNAR

-480 IIAEAGVPGMVT
+480 IIAEAGVPGVVT

-503 IQLGGNLEKRIKEAT
+503 IQLGGNIENRLKLALEKT
-518 DKSLDTSL
+518 GSGDL
-526 SKEVENKIKNDV
+526 SPQTEEKIKQEV
-538 RDAKKLVIDSGGLFV
+538 TEAKRLVIESGGLFV

-663 MEAKDVSDI
+663 MESNDVSDI
-672 TKEMRYDVIENLV
+672 TKEMRHEVVEGLV

-690 ESSYKEQWNLVDLQ
+690 ENSYKEQWDLPAFG
-704 KQIKEDIN
+704 KFI
-712 LEIPLLDFAEN
+712 
-723 DQIGQEEILDKIT
+723 QEEINLIVPIEKWHDSEDIGREEIIQNVIDETDKG
-736 EEADKA
+736 

-747 SDFGFETIKKIEKQI
+747 SEFGIEAIRQIEKQV

-798 YKSEAF
+798 YKREAF
-804 ILFESMLSKIRLEV
+804 ILFESMLARIRIEV
-818 TRFLAFVQI
+818 TKFMAFVQI
-827 MSQQDQQSLEEKL
+827 MAPEDQEKLEEKL
-840 AKEAKKLALQSDWEK
+840 AKEAKNIAIRSGKISNPK
-855 DKRNTLIKNYSK
+855 KGRNFSETSEL
-867 DSMKVNPADPS
+867 DPLNPS
-878 TWGKVSRNAPCP
+878 SWGRVSRNAPCP
-890 CGSGKKYKHCCG
+890 CGSGKKYKHCHG

>member
-1 MFGFGNLAK
+1 MLGIGSLAK

-25 ELVKKVAEQET
+25 SLVQKINELEKEYEN
-36 ELLKFSDGELKAQ
+36 LSDSELKGKTAEFKD
-49 TIKFKEQLKS
+49 TINK
-59 GEKIDKLLVEA
+59 GEGIEKLLVDA
-70 FATVREASKRA
+70 FAVVREASKRT

-94 IFLHQGFIS
+94 IFLHEGSIS

-114 AVLPAYLNSLEEK
+114 AVLPAYLNALEGK

-144 WMGRIYNFLGVSV
+144 WMGEIYNFLGMSVS
-157 GAVYPGMDE
+157 AVYPGME
-166 VEKKAAYSSDIT
+166 ENEKKEAYKADIT

-194 KGDLGD
+194 KGDLDD
-200 LSQRGHHYAIV
+200 LCQRDHHFAIV

-233 DKSFLYQKIDKIIPT
+233 DKSSLYLQIDKVIPQ
-248 LKENHYEIEE
+248 LEDSHYEVEE
-258 KSRSANLTDSG
+258 KSRSANLTDAG
-269 NDFIEELLRKENL
+269 NDFVEEILRKEKL
-282 LEDNQNLYDPEST
+282 LDEKQNLYDPEST

-300 VNQALLAHKL
+300 INQALLAHRL
-310 FKKNKEYVV
+310 FNKDKEYVV
-319 KSNDII
+319 RNNDVV

-345 QAIEAKERVS
+345 QALEAKENVA

-370 YFRLYSKLSGM
+370 YFRLYKKLSGM
-381 TGTAMTESEEFL
+381 TGTAMTEAEEFL
-393 EIYKLGV
+393 EIYKLAV

-418 YRTSEEKYEA
+418 YRTAEEKYEA
-428 VIKEIIDANLKKQP
+428 VIKEIKIAHSKKQP
-442 ILVGTTS
+442 VLVGTTS

-454 MISKLLKKEGIV
+454 LISKMLKKSGV
-466 HNVLNAR
+466 PHNVLNAR

-480 IIAEAGVPGMVT
+480 IIAEAGVLGVVT

-503 IQLGGNLEKRIKEAT
+503 IQLGGNIENRLKLALEKT
-518 DKSLDTSL
+518 GSGGL
-526 SKEVENKIKNDV
+526 SPQTEEKIKQEV
-538 RDAKKLVIDSGGLFV
+538 TEAKRLVIESGGLFV

-663 MEAKDVSDI
+663 MESNDVSDI
-672 TKEMRYDVIENLV
+672 TKEMRHEVVEGLI

-690 ESSYKEQWNLVDLQ
+690 ENSYKEQWDLPAFG
-704 KQIKEDIN
+704 KFI
-712 LEIPLLDFAEN
+712 
-723 DQIGQEEILDKIT
+723 QEEINLIVPIEKWHDSEDIGREEIIQNVIDETDKG
-736 EEADKA
+736 

-747 SDFGFETIKKIEKQI
+747 SEFGLEAIRQIEKQV

-798 YKSEAF
+798 YKTEAF
-804 ILFESMLSKIRLEV
+804 ILFESMLARIRVEV
-818 TRFLAFVQI
+818 TKFMAFVQI
-827 MSQQDQQSLEEKL
+827 MAPEDQEKLEEKL
-840 AKEAKKLALQSDWEK
+840 AKEAKNIAIQSGK
-855 DKRNTLIKNYSK
+855 ISNPKKGRNFSETSEL
-867 DSMKVNPADPS
+867 DPLNPS
-878 TWGKVSRNAPCP
+878 SWGRVSRNAPCP
-890 CGSGKKYKHCCG
+890 CGSGKKYKHCHG

>member
-1 MFGFGNLAK
+1 MLGIGNLAK

-25 ELVKKVAEQET
+25 SLVQKINELEKEYEH
-36 ELLKFSDGELKAQ
+36 LSDSELKGKTAE
-49 TIKFKEQLKS
+49 FKDAINK
-59 GEKIDKLLVEA
+59 GEGIEKLLVDA
-70 FATVREASKRA
+70 FAVVREASKRT

-94 IFLHQGFIS
+94 IFLHEGSIS

-114 AVLPAYLNSLEEK
+114 AVLPAYLNALEGK

-144 WMGRIYNFLGVSV
+144 WMGEIYNFLGMSVS
-157 GAVYPGMDE
+157 AVYPGME
-166 VEKKAAYSSDIT
+166 EIEKKEAYKADIT

-194 KGDLGD
+194 KGNLDDLC
-200 LSQRGHHYAIV
+200 QRDHHFAIV

-233 DKSFLYQKIDKIIPT
+233 DKSSLYLQIDKVIPQ
-248 LKENHYEIEE
+248 LEDSHYEVEE

-269 NDFIEELLRKENL
+269 NDFVEEILRKEKL
-282 LEDNQNLYDPEST
+282 LDEKQNLYDPEST

-300 VNQALLAHKL
+300 INQALLAHRL
-310 FKKNKEYVV
+310 FNKDKEYVV
-319 KSNDII
+319 RNNDVV

-345 QAIEAKERVS
+345 QALEAKENVA

-370 YFRLYSKLSGM
+370 YFRLYKKLSGM
-381 TGTAMTESEEFL
+381 TGTAMTEAEEFL

-418 YRTSEEKYEA
+418 YRTAEEKYEA
-428 VIKEIIDANLKKQP
+428 VIKEIKIAHSKKQP
-442 ILVGTTS
+442 VLVGTTS

-454 MISKLLKKEGIV
+454 LISKMLKKSGV
-466 HNVLNAR
+466 PHNVLNAR

-480 IIAEAGVPGMVT
+480 IIAEAGVPGVVT

-503 IQLGGNLEKRIKEAT
+503 IQLGGNIENRLKLALEKT
-518 DKSLDTSL
+518 GSGDL
-526 SKEVENKIKNDV
+526 SPQTEEKIKQEV
-538 RDAKKLVIDSGGLFV
+538 TEAKRLVIESGGLFV

-663 MEAKDVSDI
+663 MESNDVSDI
-672 TKEMRYDVIENLV
+672 TKEMRHEVVEGLI

-690 ESSYKEQWNLVDLQ
+690 ENSYKEQWDLPAFG
-704 KQIKEDIN
+704 KFI
-712 LEIPLLDFAEN
+712 
-723 DQIGQEEILDKIT
+723 QEEINLIVPIEKWHDSEDIGREEIIQNVIDETDKG
-736 EEADKA
+736 

-747 SDFGFETIKKIEKQI
+747 SEFGIEAIRQIEKQV

-798 YKSEAF
+798 YKTEAF
-804 ILFESMLSKIRLEV
+804 ILFESMLARIRVEV
-818 TRFLAFVQI
+818 TKFMAFVQI
-827 MSQQDQQSLEEKL
+827 MAPEDQEKLEEKL
-840 AKEAKKLALQSDWEK
+840 AKEAKNIAIQSGK
-855 DKRNTLIKNYSK
+855 ISNPKKGRNFSEASEL
-867 DSMKVNPADPS
+867 DPLNPS
-878 TWGKVSRNAPCP
+878 SWGRVSRNAPCP
-890 CGSGKKYKHCCG
+890 CGSGKKYKHCHG

>member
-1 MFGFGNLAK
+1 MLGIGSLAK

-25 ELVKKVAEQET
+25 SLVQKINELEKEYEH
-36 ELLKFSDGELKAQ
+36 LSDSELKGKTAEFKD
-49 TIKFKEQLKS
+49 TINK
-59 GEKIDKLLVEA
+59 GEGIEKLLVDA
-70 FATVREASKRA
+70 FAVVREASKRT

-94 IFLHQGFIS
+94 IFLHEGSIS

-114 AVLPAYLNSLEEK
+114 AVLPAYLNALEGK

-144 WMGRIYNFLGVSV
+144 WMGEIYNFLGMSVS
-157 GAVYPGMDE
+157 AVYPGME
-166 VEKKAAYSSDIT
+166 ENEKKEAYKADIT

-194 KGDLGD
+194 KGNLDDLC
-200 LSQRGHHYAIV
+200 QRDHHFAIV

-233 DKSFLYQKIDKIIPT
+233 DKSSLYLQIDKVIPQ
-248 LKENHYEIEE
+248 LEDSHYEVEE
-258 KSRSANLTDSG
+258 KSRSANLTDAG
-269 NDFIEELLRKENL
+269 NDFVEEILRKEKL
-282 LEDNQNLYDPEST
+282 LDEKQNLYDPEST

-300 VNQALLAHKL
+300 INQALLAHRL
-310 FKKNKEYVV
+310 FNKDKEYVV
-319 KSNDII
+319 RNNDVV

-345 QAIEAKERVS
+345 QALEAKENVA

-370 YFRLYSKLSGM
+370 YFRLYKKLSGM
-381 TGTAMTESEEFL
+381 TGTAMTEAEEFL

-418 YRTSEEKYEA
+418 YRTAEEKYEA
-428 VIKEIIDANLKKQP
+428 VIKEIKIAHSKKQP
-442 ILVGTTS
+442 VLVGTTS

-454 MISKLLKKEGIV
+454 LISKMLKKSGV
-466 HNVLNAR
+466 PHNVLNAR

-480 IIAEAGVPGMVT
+480 IIAEAGVPGVVT

-503 IQLGGNLEKRIKEAT
+503 IQLGGNIENRLKLALEKT
-518 DKSLDTSL
+518 GSGDL
-526 SKEVENKIKNDV
+526 SPQTEEKIKQEV
-538 RDAKKLVIDSGGLFV
+538 TEAKRLVIESGGLFV

-663 MEAKDVSDI
+663 MESNDVSDI
-672 TKEMRYDVIENLV
+672 TKEMRHEVVEGLI

-690 ESSYKEQWNLVDLQ
+690 ENSYKEQWDLPAFG
-704 KQIKEDIN
+704 KFI
-712 LEIPLLDFAEN
+712 
-723 DQIGQEEILDKIT
+723 QEEINLIVPIEKWHDSEDIGREEIIQNVIDETDKG
-736 EEADKA
+736 

-747 SDFGFETIKKIEKQI
+747 SEFGLEAIRQIEKQV

-798 YKSEAF
+798 YKTEAF
-804 ILFESMLSKIRLEV
+804 ILFESMLARIRIEV
-818 TRFLAFVQI
+818 TKFMAFVQI
-827 MSQQDQQSLEEKL
+827 MAPEDQEKLEEKL
-840 AKEAKKLALQSDWEK
+840 AKEAKNIAIQSGK
-855 DKRNTLIKNYSK
+855 IS
-867 DSMKVNPADPS
+867 NPKKGRSFSETSELDPLNPS
-878 TWGKVSRNAPCP
+878 SWGRVSRNAPCP
-890 CGSGKKYKHCCG
+890 CGSGKKYKHCHG

>member
-1 MFGFGNLAK
+1 MLGIGSLAK

-25 ELVKKVAEQET
+25 SLVQKINELEKEYEH
-36 ELLKFSDGELKAQ
+36 LSDSELKGKTAEFKD
-49 TIKFKEQLKS
+49 TINK
-59 GEKIDKLLVEA
+59 GEGIEKLLVDA
-70 FATVREASKRA
+70 FAVVREASKRT

-94 IFLHQGFIS
+94 IFLHEGSIS

-114 AVLPAYLNSLEEK
+114 AVLPAYLNALEGK

-144 WMGRIYNFLGVSV
+144 WMGEIYNFLGMSVS
-157 GAVYPGMDE
+157 AVYPGME
-166 VEKKAAYSSDIT
+166 ENEKKEAYKADIT

-194 KGDLGD
+194 KGNLDDLC
-200 LSQRGHHYAIV
+200 QRDHHFAIV

-233 DKSFLYQKIDKIIPT
+233 DKSSLYLQIDKVIPQ
-248 LKENHYEIEE
+248 LEDSHYEVEE

-269 NDFIEELLRKENL
+269 NDFVEEILRKEKL
-282 LEDNQNLYDPEST
+282 LDEKQNLYDPEST

-300 VNQALLAHKL
+300 INQALLAHRL
-310 FKKNKEYVV
+310 FNKDKEYVV
-319 KSNDII
+319 RNNDVV

-345 QAIEAKERVS
+345 QALEAKENVA

-370 YFRLYSKLSGM
+370 YFRLYKKLSGM
-381 TGTAMTESEEFL
+381 TGTAMTEAEEFL

-418 YRTSEEKYEA
+418 YRTAEEKYEA
-428 VIKEIIDANLKKQP
+428 VIKEIKIAHSKKQP
-442 ILVGTTS
+442 VLVGTTS

-454 MISKLLKKEGIV
+454 LISKMLKKSGV
-466 HNVLNAR
+466 PHNVLNAR

-480 IIAEAGVPGMVT
+480 IIAEAGVPGVVT

-503 IQLGGNLEKRIKEAT
+503 IQLGGNIENRLKLALEKT
-518 DKSLDTSL
+518 GSGDL
-526 SKEVENKIKNDV
+526 SPQTEEKIKQEV
-538 RDAKKLVIDSGGLFV
+538 TEAKRLVIESGGLFV

-663 MEAKDVSDI
+663 MESNDVSDI
-672 TKEMRYDVIENLV
+672 TKEMRHEVVEGLI

-690 ESSYKEQWNLVDLQ
+690 ENSYKEQWDLPAFG
-704 KQIKEDIN
+704 KFI
-712 LEIPLLDFAEN
+712 
-723 DQIGQEEILDKIT
+723 QEEINLIVPIEKWHDSEDIGREEIIQNVIDETDKG
-736 EEADKA
+736 

-747 SDFGFETIKKIEKQI
+747 SEFGLEAIRQIEKQV

-798 YKSEAF
+798 YKTEAF
-804 ILFESMLSKIRLEV
+804 ILFESMLARIRVEV
-818 TRFLAFVQI
+818 TKFMAFVQI
-827 MSQQDQQSLEEKL
+827 MAPEDQEKLEEKL
-840 AKEAKKLALQSDWEK
+840 AKEAKNIAIQSGK
-855 DKRNTLIKNYSK
+855 ISNPKKGRNFSETSEL
-867 DSMKVNPADPS
+867 DPLNPS
-878 TWGKVSRNAPCP
+878 SWGRVSRNAPCP
-890 CGSGKKYKHCCG
+890 CGSGKKYKHCHG

>member
-1 MFGFGNLAK
+1 MLGIGNLAK
-10 RVFGTQNDRLLKTKA
+10 KVFGTQNDRLLKTKDSIVQKIN
-25 ELVKKVAEQET
+25 ELEKEYEH
-36 ELLKFSDGELKAQ
+36 LSDSELKGKTAEFKD
-49 TIKFKEQLKS
+49 TIDK
-59 GEKIDKLLVEA
+59 GEGIEKLLVDA
-70 FATVREASKRA
+70 FAVVREASKRT

-94 IFLHQGFIS
+94 IFLHEGSIS

-114 AVLPAYLNSLEEK
+114 AVLPAYLNALEGK

-144 WMGRIYNFLGVSV
+144 WMGEIYNFLGMSVS
-157 GAVYPGMDE
+157 AVYPGME
-166 VEKKAAYSSDIT
+166 ENEKKEAYKADIT

-194 KGDLGD
+194 KGDLDD
-200 LSQRGHHYAIV
+200 LCQRDHHFAIV

-233 DKSFLYQKIDKIIPT
+233 DKSSLYLQIDKVIPQ
-248 LKENHYEIEE
+248 LEDSHYEVEE
-258 KSRSANLTDSG
+258 KSRSANLTDAG
-269 NDFIEELLRKENL
+269 NDFVEEILRKEKL
-282 LEDNQNLYDPEST
+282 LDEKQNLYDPEST

-300 VNQALLAHKL
+300 INQALLAHRL
-310 FKKNKEYVV
+310 FNKDKEYVV
-319 KSNDII
+319 RNNDVV

-345 QAIEAKERVS
+345 QALEAKENVA

-370 YFRLYSKLSGM
+370 YFRLYKKLSGM

-418 YRTSEEKYEA
+418 YRTAEEKYEA
-428 VIKEIIDANLKKQP
+428 VIKEIKIAHSKKQP
-442 ILVGTTS
+442 VLVGTTS

-454 MISKLLKKEGIV
+454 LISKMLKKSEV
-466 HNVLNAR
+466 PHNVLNAR

-480 IIAEAGVPGMVT
+480 IIAEAGVPGVVT

-503 IQLGGNLEKRIKEAT
+503 IQLGGNIENRLKLALEKT
-518 DKSLDTSL
+518 GSGDL
-526 SKEVENKIKNDV
+526 SPQTEEKIKQEV
-538 RDAKKLVIDSGGLFV
+538 TEAKRLVIESGGLFV

-663 MEAKDVSDI
+663 MESNDVSDI
-672 TKEMRYDVIENLV
+672 TKEMRHEVVEGLI

-690 ESSYKEQWNLVDLQ
+690 ENSYKEQWDLPAFG
-704 KQIKEDIN
+704 KFI
-712 LEIPLLDFAEN
+712 
-723 DQIGQEEILDKIT
+723 QEEINLLVPIKKWHDSEDIGREEIIQNVIDETDKG
-736 EEADKA
+736 

-747 SDFGFETIKKIEKQI
+747 SEFGIEAIRQIEKQV

-798 YKSEAF
+798 YKTEAF
-804 ILFESMLSKIRLEV
+804 ILFESMLARIRIEV
-818 TRFLAFVQI
+818 TKFMAFVQI
-827 MSQQDQQSLEEKL
+827 MAPEDQEKLEEKL
-840 AKEAKKLALQSDWEK
+840 AKEAKNIAIQSGK
-855 DKRNTLIKNYSK
+855 ISNPKKGRNFSETSEL
-867 DSMKVNPADPS
+867 DPLNPS
-878 TWGKVSRNAPCP
+878 SWGRVSRNAPCP
-890 CGSGKKYKHCCG
+890 CGSGKKYKHCHG

>member
-1 MFGFGNLAK
+1 MLGISSLAK

-25 ELVKKVAEQET
+25 SLVQKINELEKEYEH
-36 ELLKFSDGELKAQ
+36 LSDSELKGKTAEFKD
-49 TIKFKEQLKS
+49 TISK
-59 GEKIDKLLVEA
+59 GEGIEKLLVDA
-70 FATVREASKRA
+70 FAVVREASKRT

-94 IFLHQGFIS
+94 VFLHEGSIS

-114 AVLPAYLNSLEEK
+114 AVLPAYLNALEGK

-144 WMGRIYNFLGVSV
+144 WMGEIYNFLGMSVS
-157 GAVYPGMDE
+157 AVYPGME
-166 VEKKAAYSSDIT
+166 ENEKKEAYKADIT

-194 KGDLGD
+194 KGNLDDLC
-200 LSQRGHHYAIV
+200 QRDHHFAIV

-233 DKSFLYQKIDKIIPT
+233 DKSSLYLQIDKVIPQ
-248 LKENHYEIEE
+248 LEDSHYEVEE

-269 NDFIEELLRKENL
+269 NDFVEEILRKEKL
-282 LEDNQNLYDPEST
+282 LDEKQNLYDPEST

-300 VNQALLAHKL
+300 INQALLAHRL
-310 FKKNKEYVV
+310 FNKDKEYVV
-319 KSNDII
+319 RNNDVV

-345 QAIEAKERVS
+345 QALEAKENVA

-370 YFRLYSKLSGM
+370 YFRLYKKLSGM
-381 TGTAMTESEEFL
+381 TGTAMTEAEEFL

-418 YRTSEEKYEA
+418 YRTAEEKYEA
-428 VIKEIIDANLKKQP
+428 VIKEIKIAHSKKQP
-442 ILVGTTS
+442 VLVGTTS

-454 MISKLLKKEGIV
+454 LISKMLKKSGV
-466 HNVLNAR
+466 PHNVLNAR

-480 IIAEAGVPGMVT
+480 IIAEAGVPGVVT

-503 IQLGGNLEKRIKEAT
+503 IQLGGNIENRLKLALEKT
-518 DKSLDTSL
+518 GSGDL
-526 SKEVENKIKNDV
+526 SPQTEEKIKQEV
-538 RDAKKLVIDSGGLFV
+538 TEAKRLVIESGGLFV

-663 MEAKDVSDI
+663 MESNDVSDI
-672 TKEMRYDVIENLV
+672 TKEMRHEVVEGLV

-690 ESSYKEQWNLVDLQ
+690 ENSYKEQWDLPAFG
-704 KQIKEDIN
+704 KFI
-712 LEIPLLDFAEN
+712 
-723 DQIGQEEILDKIT
+723 QEEINLRVPIEKWHDSEDIGREEIIQNVIDETDKG
-736 EEADKA
+736 

-747 SDFGFETIKKIEKQI
+747 SEFGIE
-762 LLQSVDK
+762 
-769 SWRDHLLKLDHLRT
+769 
-783 VVAFRGYAQRDPLNE
+783 A
-798 YKSEAF
+798 
-804 ILFESMLSKIRLEV
+804 IRQ
-818 TRFLAFVQI
+818 F
-827 MSQQDQQSLEEKL
+827 
-840 AKEAKKLALQSDWEK
+840 
-855 DKRNTLIKNYSK
+855 
-867 DSMKVNPADPS
+867 
-878 TWGKVSRNAPCP
+878 
-890 CGSGKKYKHCCG
+890 

>member
-1 MFGFGNLAK
+1 MLGIGSLAK

-25 ELVKKVAEQET
+25 SLVQKINELEKEYEH
-36 ELLKFSDGELKAQ
+36 LSDSELKGKTAE
-49 TIKFKEQLKS
+49 FKDSINK
-59 GEKIDKLLVEA
+59 GEAIEKLLVDA
-70 FATVREASKRA
+70 FAVVREASKRT

-94 IFLHQGFIS
+94 IFLHEGSIS

-114 AVLPAYLNSLEEK
+114 AVLPAYLNALEGK

-144 WMGRIYNFLGVSV
+144 WMGEIYNFLGMSVS
-157 GAVYPGMDE
+157 AVYPGME
-166 VEKKAAYSSDIT
+166 ENEKKEAYKADIT

-194 KGDLGD
+194 KGNLDDLC
-200 LSQRGHHYAIV
+200 QRDHHFAIV

-233 DKSFLYQKIDKIIPT
+233 DKSSLYLQIDKVIPQ
-248 LKENHYEIEE
+248 LEDSHYEVEE
-258 KSRSANLTDSG
+258 KSRSANLTDAG
-269 NDFIEELLRKENL
+269 NDFVEEILRKEKL
-282 LEDNQNLYDPEST
+282 LDEKQNLYDPEST

-300 VNQALLAHKL
+300 INQALLAHRL
-310 FKKNKEYVV
+310 FNKDKEYVV
-319 KSNDII
+319 RNNDVV

-345 QAIEAKERVS
+345 QALEAKENVA

-370 YFRLYSKLSGM
+370 YFRLYKKLSGM
-381 TGTAMTESEEFL
+381 TGTAMTEAEEFL

-418 YRTSEEKYEA
+418 YRTAEEKYEA
-428 VIKEIIDANLKKQP
+428 VIKEIKIAHSKKQP
-442 ILVGTTS
+442 VLVGTTS

-454 MISKLLKKEGIV
+454 LISKMLKKSGV
-466 HNVLNAR
+466 PHNVLNAR

-480 IIAEAGVPGMVT
+480 IIAEAGVPGVVT

-503 IQLGGNLEKRIKEAT
+503 IQLGGNIENRLKLALEKT
-518 DKSLDTSL
+518 GSGDL
-526 SKEVENKIKNDV
+526 SPQTEEKIKQEV
-538 RDAKKLVIDSGGLFV
+538 TEAKRLVIESGGLFV

-577 PGRTVFFLSL
+577 PGRTVVFLSL

-663 MEAKDVSDI
+663 MESNDVSDI
-672 TKEMRYDVIENLV
+672 TKEMRHEVVEGLV

-690 ESSYKEQWNLVDLQ
+690 ENSYKEQWDLPAFG
-704 KQIKEDIN
+704 KFI
-712 LEIPLLDFAEN
+712 
-723 DQIGQEEILDKIT
+723 QEEINLIVPIEKWHDSEDIGREEIIQNVIDETDKG
-736 EEADKA
+736 

-747 SDFGFETIKKIEKQI
+747 SEFGIEAIRQIEKQV

-798 YKSEAF
+798 YKREAF
-804 ILFESMLSKIRLEV
+804 ILFESMLARIRIEV
-818 TRFLAFVQI
+818 TKFMAFVQI
-827 MSQQDQQSLEEKL
+827 MAPEDQEKLEEKL
-840 AKEAKKLALQSDWEK
+840 AKEAKNIAIQSGK
-855 DKRNTLIKNYSK
+855 ISNPKKGRNFSETSEL
-867 DSMKVNPADPS
+867 DPLNPS
-878 TWGKVSRNAPCP
+878 SWGRVSRNAPCP
-890 CGSGKKYKHCCG
+890 CGSGKKYKHCHG

>member
-1 MFGFGNLAK
+1 MLGIGSLAK

-25 ELVKKVAEQET
+25 SLVQKINELEKEYEH
-36 ELLKFSDGELKAQ
+36 LSDSELKGKTAE
-49 TIKFKEQLKS
+49 FKDAINK
-59 GEKIDKLLVEA
+59 GEGIEKLLVDA
-70 FATVREASKRA
+70 FAVVREASKRT

-94 IFLHQGFIS
+94 IFLHEGSIS

-114 AVLPAYLNSLEEK
+114 AVLPAYLNALEGK

-144 WMGRIYNFLGVSV
+144 WMGEIYNFLGMSVS
-157 GAVYPGMDE
+157 AVYPGME
-166 VEKKAAYSSDIT
+166 ENEKKEAYKADIT

-194 KGDLGD
+194 KGNLDDLC
-200 LSQRGHHYAIV
+200 QRDHNFAIV

-233 DKSFLYQKIDKIIPT
+233 DKSSLYLQIDKIIPQ
-248 LKENHYEIEE
+248 LEDSHYEVEE
-258 KSRSANLTDSG
+258 KSRSANLTDAG
-269 NDFIEELLRKENL
+269 NDFVEEILRKEKL
-282 LEDNQNLYDPEST
+282 LDEKQNLYDPEST

-300 VNQALLAHKL
+300 INQALLAHRL
-310 FKKNKEYVV
+310 FNKDKEYVV
-319 KSNDII
+319 RNNDVV

-345 QAIEAKERVS
+345 QALEAKENVA

-370 YFRLYSKLSGM
+370 YFRLYKKLSGM
-381 TGTAMTESEEFL
+381 TGTAMTEAEEFL

-418 YRTSEEKYEA
+418 YRTAEEKYEA
-428 VIKEIIDANLKKQP
+428 VIKEIKIAHSKKQP
-442 ILVGTTS
+442 VLVGTTS

-454 MISKLLKKEGIV
+454 LISKMLKKSGV
-466 HNVLNAR
+466 PHNVLNAR

-480 IIAEAGVPGMVT
+480 IIAEAGVPGVVT

-503 IQLGGNLEKRIKEAT
+503 IQLGGNIENRLKLALEKT
-518 DKSLDTSL
+518 GSGDL
-526 SKEVENKIKNDV
+526 SPQTEEKIKREV
-538 RDAKKLVIDSGGLFV
+538 TEAKRLVIESGGLFV

-663 MEAKDVSDI
+663 MESNDVSDI
-672 TKEMRYDVIENLV
+672 TKEMRHEVVEGLV

-690 ESSYKEQWNLVDLQ
+690 ENSYKEQWDLPAFG
-704 KQIKEDIN
+704 KFI
-712 LEIPLLDFAEN
+712 
-723 DQIGQEEILDKIT
+723 QEEINLIVPIEKWHDSEDIGREEIIQNVIDETDKG
-736 EEADKA
+736 

-747 SDFGFETIKKIEKQI
+747 SEFGIEAIRQIEKQV

-798 YKSEAF
+798 YKREAF
-804 ILFESMLSKIRLEV
+804 ILFESMLARIRIEV
-818 TRFLAFVQI
+818 TKFMAFVQI
-827 MSQQDQQSLEEKL
+827 MAPEDQEKLEEKL
-840 AKEAKKLALQSDWEK
+840 AKEAKNIAIQSGK
-855 DKRNTLIKNYSK
+855 ISNPKKGRNFSETSEL
-867 DSMKVNPADPS
+867 DPLNPS
-878 TWGKVSRNAPCP
+878 SWGRVSRNAPCP
-890 CGSGKKYKHCCG
+890 CGSGKKYKHCHG

>member
-1 MFGFGNLAK
+1 MLGIGSLAK
-10 RVFGTQNDRLLKTKA
+10 RIFGTQNDRLLKTKA
-25 ELVKKVAEQET
+25 SLVQKINELEKEYEH
-36 ELLKFSDGELKAQ
+36 LSDSELKGKTAEFKD
-49 TIKFKEQLKS
+49 TINK
-59 GEKIDKLLVEA
+59 GEGTEKLLVDA
-70 FATVREASKRA
+70 FAVVREASKRT

-94 IFLHQGFIS
+94 IFLHEGSIS

-114 AVLPAYLNSLEEK
+114 AVLPAYLNALEGK

-144 WMGRIYNFLGVSV
+144 WMGEIYNFLGMSVS
-157 GAVYPGMDE
+157 AVYPGME
-166 VEKKAAYSSDIT
+166 ENEKKEAYKADIT

-194 KGDLGD
+194 KGNLDDLC
-200 LSQRGHHYAIV
+200 QRDHHFAIV

-233 DKSFLYQKIDKIIPT
+233 DKSSLYLQIDKVIPQ
-248 LKENHYEIEE
+248 LEDSHYEVEE
-258 KSRSANLTDSG
+258 KSRSANLTDAG
-269 NDFIEELLRKENL
+269 NDFVEEILRKEKL
-282 LEDNQNLYDPEST
+282 LDEKQNLYDPEST

-300 VNQALLAHKL
+300 INQALLAHRL
-310 FKKNKEYVV
+310 FNKDKEYVV
-319 KSNDII
+319 RNNDVV

-345 QAIEAKERVS
+345 QALEAKENVA

-370 YFRLYSKLSGM
+370 YFRLYKKLSGM
-381 TGTAMTESEEFL
+381 TGTAMTEAEEFL

-418 YRTSEEKYEA
+418 YRTAEEKYEA
-428 VIKEIIDANLKKQP
+428 VIKEIKIAHSKKQP
-442 ILVGTTS
+442 VLVGTTS

-454 MISKLLKKEGIV
+454 LISKMLKKSGV
-466 HNVLNAR
+466 PHNVLNAR

-480 IIAEAGVPGMVT
+480 IIAEAGVPGVVT

-503 IQLGGNLEKRIKEAT
+503 IQLGGNIENRLKLALEKT
-518 DKSLDTSL
+518 GSGDL
-526 SKEVENKIKNDV
+526 SPQTEEKIKQEV
-538 RDAKKLVIDSGGLFV
+538 TEAKRLVIESGGLFV

-663 MEAKDVSDI
+663 MESNDVSDI
-672 TKEMRYDVIENLV
+672 TKEMRHEVVEGLV

-690 ESSYKEQWNLVDLQ
+690 ENSYKEQWDLPAFG
-704 KQIKEDIN
+704 KFI
-712 LEIPLLDFAEN
+712 
-723 DQIGQEEILDKIT
+723 QEEINLIVPIEKWHDSEDIGREEIIQNVIDETDKG
-736 EEADKA
+736 

-747 SDFGFETIKKIEKQI
+747 SEFGIEAIRQIEKQV

-798 YKSEAF
+798 YKTEAF
-804 ILFESMLSKIRLEV
+804 ILFESMLARIRIEV
-818 TRFLAFVQI
+818 TKFMAFVQI
-827 MSQQDQQSLEEKL
+827 MAPEDQEKLEEKL
-840 AKEAKKLALQSDWEK
+840 AKEAKNIAIQSGK
-855 DKRNTLIKNYSK
+855 ISNPKKGRNFSETSEL
-867 DSMKVNPADPS
+867 DPLNPS
-878 TWGKVSRNAPCP
+878 SWGRVSRNAPCP
-890 CGSGKKYKHCCG
+890 CGSGKKYKHCHG

>member
-1 MFGFGNLAK
+1 MLGIGSLAK
-10 RVFGTQNDRLLKTKA
+10 RIFGTQNDRLLKTKA
-25 ELVKKVAEQET
+25 SLVQKINELEKEYEH
-36 ELLKFSDGELKAQ
+36 LSDSELKGKTAEFKD
-49 TIKFKEQLKS
+49 TINK
-59 GEKIDKLLVEA
+59 GEGIEKLLVDA
-70 FATVREASKRA
+70 FAVVREASKRT

-94 IFLHQGFIS
+94 IFLHEGSIS

-114 AVLPAYLNSLEEK
+114 AVLPAYLNALEGK

-144 WMGRIYNFLGVSV
+144 WMGEIYNFLGMSVS
-157 GAVYPGMDE
+157 AVYPGME
-166 VEKKAAYSSDIT
+166 ENEKKEAYKADIT

-194 KGDLGD
+194 KGNLDDLC
-200 LSQRGHHYAIV
+200 QRDHHFAIV

-233 DKSFLYQKIDKIIPT
+233 DKSSLYLQIDKVIPQ
-248 LKENHYEIEE
+248 LEDSHYEVEE
-258 KSRSANLTDSG
+258 KSRSANLTDAG
-269 NDFIEELLRKENL
+269 NDFVEEILRKEKL
-282 LEDNQNLYDPEST
+282 LDEKQNLYDPEST

-300 VNQALLAHKL
+300 INQALLAHRL
-310 FKKNKEYVV
+310 FNKDKEYVV
-319 KSNDII
+319 RNNDVV

-345 QAIEAKERVS
+345 QALEAKENVA

-370 YFRLYSKLSGM
+370 YFRLYKKLSGM
-381 TGTAMTESEEFL
+381 TGTAMTEAEEFL

-418 YRTSEEKYEA
+418 YRTAEEKYEA
-428 VIKEIIDANLKKQP
+428 VIKEIKIAHSKKQP
-442 ILVGTTS
+442 VLVGTTS

-454 MISKLLKKEGIV
+454 LISKMLKKSGV
-466 HNVLNAR
+466 PHNVLNAR

-480 IIAEAGVPGMVT
+480 IIAEAGVPGVVT

-503 IQLGGNLEKRIKEAT
+503 IQLGGNIENRLKLALEKT
-518 DKSLDTSL
+518 GGGDL
-526 SKEVENKIKNDV
+526 SPQTEEKIKQEV
-538 RDAKKLVIDSGGLFV
+538 TEAKRLVIESGGLFV

-663 MEAKDVSDI
+663 MESNDVSDI
-672 TKEMRYDVIENLV
+672 TKEMRHEVVEGLV

-690 ESSYKEQWNLVDLQ
+690 ENSYKEQWDLPAFG
-704 KQIKEDIN
+704 KFI
-712 LEIPLLDFAEN
+712 
-723 DQIGQEEILDKIT
+723 QEEINLIVPIEKWHDSEDIGREEIIQNVIDETDKG
-736 EEADKA
+736 

-747 SDFGFETIKKIEKQI
+747 SEFGIEAIRQIEKQV

-798 YKSEAF
+798 YKTEAF
-804 ILFESMLSKIRLEV
+804 ILFESMLARIRIEV
-818 TRFLAFVQI
+818 TKFMAFVQI
-827 MSQQDQQSLEEKL
+827 MAPEDQEKLEEKL
-840 AKEAKKLALQSDWEK
+840 AKEAKNIAIQSGK
-855 DKRNTLIKNYSK
+855 ISNPKKGRNFSETSEL
-867 DSMKVNPADPS
+867 DPLNPS
-878 TWGKVSRNAPCP
+878 SWGRVSRNAPCP
-890 CGSGKKYKHCCG
+890 CGSGKKYKHCHG

>member
-1 MFGFGNLAK
+1 MLGIGSLAK

-25 ELVKKVAEQET
+25 SLVQKINELEKEYEH
-36 ELLKFSDGELKAQ
+36 LSDSELKGKTAEFKD
-49 TIKFKEQLKS
+49 TINK
-59 GEKIDKLLVEA
+59 GEGIEKLLVDA
-70 FATVREASKRA
+70 FAVVREASKRT

-94 IFLHQGFIS
+94 IFLHEGSIS

-114 AVLPAYLNSLEEK
+114 AVLPAYLNALEGK

-144 WMGRIYNFLGVSV
+144 WMGEIYNFLGMSVS
-157 GAVYPGMDE
+157 AVYPGME
-166 VEKKAAYSSDIT
+166 ENEKKEAYKADIT

-194 KGDLGD
+194 KGNLDDLC
-200 LSQRGHHYAIV
+200 QRDHHFAIV

-233 DKSFLYQKIDKIIPT
+233 DKSSLYLQIDKVIPQ
-248 LKENHYEIEE
+248 LEDSHYEVEE
-258 KSRSANLTDSG
+258 KSRSANLTDAG
-269 NDFIEELLRKENL
+269 NDFVEEILRKEKL
-282 LEDNQNLYDPEST
+282 LDEKQNLYDPEST

-300 VNQALLAHKL
+300 INQALLAHRL
-310 FKKNKEYVV
+310 FNKDKEYVV
-319 KSNDII
+319 RNNDVV
-325 LIDEFTGRMMQGRR
+325 LIDEFTGRMMKGRR

-345 QAIEAKERVS
+345 QALEAKENVA

-370 YFRLYSKLSGM
+370 YFRLYKKLSGM
-381 TGTAMTESEEFL
+381 TGTAMTEAEEFL

-418 YRTSEEKYEA
+418 YRTAEEKYEA
-428 VIKEIIDANLKKQP
+428 VIKEIKIAHSKKQP
-442 ILVGTTS
+442 VLVGTTS

-454 MISKLLKKEGIV
+454 LISKMLKKSGV
-466 HNVLNAR
+466 PHNVLNAR

-480 IIAEAGVPGMVT
+480 IIAEAGVPGVVT
-492 IATNMAGRGTD
+492 IATNMAGRVTD
-503 IQLGGNLEKRIKEAT
+503 IQLGGNIENRLKLALEKT
-518 DKSLDTSL
+518 GSGDL
-526 SKEVENKIKNDV
+526 SPQTEEKIKQEV
-538 RDAKKLVIDSGGLFV
+538 TEAKRLVIESGGLFV

-663 MEAKDVSDI
+663 MESNDVSDI
-672 TKEMRYDVIENLV
+672 TKEMRHEVVEGLV

-690 ESSYKEQWNLVDLQ
+690 ENSYKEQWDLPAFG
-704 KQIKEDIN
+704 KFI
-712 LEIPLLDFAEN
+712 
-723 DQIGQEEILDKIT
+723 QEEINLIVPIEKWHDSEDIGREEIIQNVIDETDKG
-736 EEADKA
+736 

-747 SDFGFETIKKIEKQI
+747 SEFGIEAIRQIEKQV

-798 YKSEAF
+798 YKREAF
-804 ILFESMLSKIRLEV
+804 ILFESMLARIRIEV
-818 TRFLAFVQI
+818 TKFMAFVQI
-827 MSQQDQQSLEEKL
+827 MAPEDQEKLEEKL
-840 AKEAKKLALQSDWEK
+840 AKEAKNIAIQSGK
-855 DKRNTLIKNYSK
+855 ISNPKKGRNFSETSEL
-867 DSMKVNPADPS
+867 DPLNPS
-878 TWGKVSRNAPCP
+878 SWGRVSRNAPCP
-890 CGSGKKYKHCCG
+890 CGSGKKYKHCHG

>member
-1 MFGFGNLAK
+1 MLGIGSLAK

-25 ELVKKVAEQET
+25 SLVQKINELEKEYEH
-36 ELLKFSDGELKAQ
+36 LSDSELKGKTAEFKD
-49 TIKFKEQLKS
+49 TINK
-59 GEKIDKLLVEA
+59 GEAIEKLLVDA
-70 FATVREASKRA
+70 FAVVREASKRT

-94 IFLHQGFIS
+94 IFLHEGSIS

-114 AVLPAYLNSLEEK
+114 AVLPAYLNALEGK

-144 WMGRIYNFLGVSV
+144 WMGEIYNFLGMSVS
-157 GAVYPGMDE
+157 AVYPGME
-166 VEKKAAYSSDIT
+166 ENEKKEAYKADIT

-194 KGDLGD
+194 KGNLDDLC
-200 LSQRGHHYAIV
+200 QRDHHFAIV

-233 DKSFLYQKIDKIIPT
+233 DKSSLYLQIDKVIPQ
-248 LKENHYEIEE
+248 LEDSHYEVEE

-269 NDFIEELLRKENL
+269 NDFVEEILRKEKL
-282 LEDNQNLYDPEST
+282 LDEKQNLYDPEST

-300 VNQALLAHKL
+300 INQALLAHRL
-310 FKKNKEYVV
+310 FNKDKEYVV
-319 KSNDII
+319 RNNDVV

-345 QAIEAKERVS
+345 QALEAKENVA

-370 YFRLYSKLSGM
+370 YFRLYKKLSGM
-381 TGTAMTESEEFL
+381 TGTAMTEAEEFL

-418 YRTSEEKYEA
+418 YRTAEEKYEA
-428 VIKEIIDANLKKQP
+428 VIKEIKIAHSKKQP
-442 ILVGTTS
+442 VLVGTTS

-454 MISKLLKKEGIV
+454 LISKMLKKSGV
-466 HNVLNAR
+466 PHNVLNAR

-480 IIAEAGVPGMVT
+480 IIAEAGVPGVVT

-503 IQLGGNLEKRIKEAT
+503 IQLGGNIENRLKLALEKT
-518 DKSLDTSL
+518 GSGDL
-526 SKEVENKIKNDV
+526 SPQTEEKIKQEV
-538 RDAKKLVIDSGGLFV
+538 TEAKRLVIESGGLFV

-663 MEAKDVSDI
+663 MESNDVSDI
-672 TKEMRYDVIENLV
+672 TKEMRHEVVEGLV

-690 ESSYKEQWNLVDLQ
+690 ENSYKEQWDLPAFG
-704 KQIKEDIN
+704 KFI
-712 LEIPLLDFAEN
+712 
-723 DQIGQEEILDKIT
+723 QEEINLIVPIEKWHDSEDIGREEIIQNVIDETDKG
-736 EEADKA
+736 

-747 SDFGFETIKKIEKQI
+747 SEFGIEAIRQIEKQV

-798 YKSEAF
+798 YKTEAF
-804 ILFESMLSKIRLEV
+804 ILFESMLARIRIEV
-818 TRFLAFVQI
+818 TKFMAFVQI
-827 MSQQDQQSLEEKL
+827 MAPEDQEKLEEKL
-840 AKEAKKLALQSDWEK
+840 AKEAKNIAIQSGK
-855 DKRNTLIKNYSK
+855 ISNPKKGRNFSETSEL
-867 DSMKVNPADPS
+867 DPLNPS
-878 TWGKVSRNAPCP
+878 SWGRVSRNAPCP
-890 CGSGKKYKHCCG
+890 CGSGKKYKHCHG

>member
-1 MFGFGNLAK
+1 MLGIGSLAK

-25 ELVKKVAEQET
+25 SLVQKINELEKEYEH
-36 ELLKFSDGELKAQ
+36 LSDSELKGKTAEFKD
-49 TIKFKEQLKS
+49 TINK
-59 GEKIDKLLVEA
+59 GEGIEKLLVDA
-70 FATVREASKRA
+70 FAVVREASKRT

-94 IFLHQGFIS
+94 IFLHEGSIS

-114 AVLPAYLNSLEEK
+114 AVLPAYLNALEGK

-144 WMGRIYNFLGVSV
+144 WMGEIYNFLGMSVS
-157 GAVYPGMDE
+157 AVYPGME
-166 VEKKAAYSSDIT
+166 ENEKKEAYKADIT

-194 KGDLGD
+194 KGNLDDLC
-200 LSQRGHHYAIV
+200 QRDHHFAIV

-233 DKSFLYQKIDKIIPT
+233 DKSSLYLQIDKVIPQ
-248 LKENHYEIEE
+248 LEDSHYEVEE
-258 KSRSANLTDSG
+258 KSRSANLTDAG
-269 NDFIEELLRKENL
+269 NDFVEELLRKEKL
-282 LEDNQNLYDPEST
+282 LDEKQNLYDPEST

-300 VNQALLAHKL
+300 INQALLAHRL
-310 FKKNKEYVV
+310 FNKDKEYVV
-319 KSNDII
+319 RNNDVV

-345 QAIEAKERVS
+345 QALEAKENVA

-370 YFRLYSKLSGM
+370 YFRLYKKLSGM
-381 TGTAMTESEEFL
+381 TGTAMTEAEEFL

-418 YRTSEEKYEA
+418 YRTAEEKYEA
-428 VIKEIIDANLKKQP
+428 VIKEIKIAHSKKQP
-442 ILVGTTS
+442 VLVGTTS

-454 MISKLLKKEGIV
+454 LISKMLKKSGV
-466 HNVLNAR
+466 PHNVLNAR

-480 IIAEAGVPGMVT
+480 IIAEAGVPGVVT

-503 IQLGGNLEKRIKEAT
+503 IQLGGNIENRLKLALEKT
-518 DKSLDTSL
+518 GSGDL
-526 SKEVENKIKNDV
+526 SPQTEEKIKQEV
-538 RDAKKLVIDSGGLFV
+538 TEAKRLVIESGGLFV

-663 MEAKDVSDI
+663 MESNDVSDI
-672 TKEMRYDVIENLV
+672 TKEMRHEVVEGLV

-690 ESSYKEQWNLVDLQ
+690 ENSYKEQWDLPAFG
-704 KQIKEDIN
+704 KFI
-712 LEIPLLDFAEN
+712 
-723 DQIGQEEILDKIT
+723 QEEINLIVPIEKWHDSEDIGREEIIQNVIDETDKG
-736 EEADKA
+736 

-747 SDFGFETIKKIEKQI
+747 SEFGIEAIRQIEKQV

-798 YKSEAF
+798 YKTEAF
-804 ILFESMLSKIRLEV
+804 ILFESMLARIRIEV
-818 TRFLAFVQI
+818 TKFMAFVQI
-827 MSQQDQQSLEEKL
+827 MAPEDQEKLEEKL
-840 AKEAKKLALQSDWEK
+840 AKEAKNIAIQSGK
-855 DKRNTLIKNYSK
+855 ISNPKKGRNFSETSEL
-867 DSMKVNPADPS
+867 DPLNPS
-878 TWGKVSRNAPCP
+878 SWGRVSRNAPCP
-890 CGSGKKYKHCCG
+890 CGSGKKYKHCHG

>member
-1 MFGFGNLAK
+1 MLGIGSLAK

-25 ELVKKVAEQET
+25 SLVQKINELEKEYEN
-36 ELLKFSDGELKAQ
+36 LSDSELKGKTAEFKD
-49 TIKFKEQLKS
+49 TINK
-59 GEKIDKLLVEA
+59 GEGIEKLLVDA
-70 FATVREASKRA
+70 FAVVREASKRT

-94 IFLHQGFIS
+94 IFLHEGSIS

-114 AVLPAYLNSLEEK
+114 AVLPAYLNALEGK

-144 WMGRIYNFLGVSV
+144 WMGEIYNFLGMSVS
-157 GAVYPGMDE
+157 AVYPGME
-166 VEKKAAYSSDIT
+166 ENEKKEAYKADIT

-194 KGDLGD
+194 KGNLDDLC
-200 LSQRGHHYAIV
+200 QRDHHFAIV

-233 DKSFLYQKIDKIIPT
+233 DKSSLYLQIDKVIPQ
-248 LKENHYEIEE
+248 LEDSHYEVEE
-258 KSRSANLTDSG
+258 KSRSANLTDAG
-269 NDFIEELLRKENL
+269 NDFVEEILRKEKL
-282 LEDNQNLYDPEST
+282 LDEKQNLYDPEST

-300 VNQALLAHKL
+300 INQALLAHRL
-310 FKKNKEYVV
+310 FNKDKEYVV
-319 KSNDII
+319 RNNDVV

-345 QAIEAKERVS
+345 QALEAKENVA

-370 YFRLYSKLSGM
+370 YFRLYKKLSGM
-381 TGTAMTESEEFL
+381 TGTAMTEAEEFL
-393 EIYKLGV
+393 EIYKLAV

-418 YRTSEEKYEA
+418 YRTAEEKYEA
-428 VIKEIIDANLKKQP
+428 VIKEIKIAHSKKQP
-442 ILVGTTS
+442 VLVGTTS

-454 MISKLLKKEGIV
+454 LISKMLKKSGV
-466 HNVLNAR
+466 PHNVLNAR

-480 IIAEAGVPGMVT
+480 IIAEAGVLGVVT

-503 IQLGGNLEKRIKEAT
+503 IQLGGNIENRLKLALEKT
-518 DKSLDTSL
+518 GSGNL
-526 SKEVENKIKNDV
+526 SPQTEEKIKQEV
-538 RDAKKLVIDSGGLFV
+538 TEAKRLVIESGGLFV

-663 MEAKDVSDI
+663 MESNDVSDI
-672 TKEMRYDVIENLV
+672 TKEMRHEVVEGLI

-690 ESSYKEQWNLVDLQ
+690 ENSYKEQWDLPAFG
-704 KQIKEDIN
+704 KFI
-712 LEIPLLDFAEN
+712 
-723 DQIGQEEILDKIT
+723 QEEINLIVPIKKWHASEDIGREEIIQNVIDETDKG
-736 EEADKA
+736 

-747 SDFGFETIKKIEKQI
+747 SEFGIEAIRQIEKQV

-798 YKSEAF
+798 YKTEAF
-804 ILFESMLSKIRLEV
+804 ILFESMLARIRIEV
-818 TRFLAFVQI
+818 TKFMAFVQI
-827 MSQQDQQSLEEKL
+827 MAPEDQEKLEEKL
-840 AKEAKKLALQSDWEK
+840 AKEAKNIAIQSGK
-855 DKRNTLIKNYSK
+855 MS
-867 DSMKVNPADPS
+867 NPKKGRSFSETSELDPLNPS
-878 TWGKVSRNAPCP
+878 SWGRVSRNAPCP
-890 CGSGKKYKHCCG
+890 CGSGKKYKHCHG

>member
-1 MFGFGNLAK
+1 MLGIGSLAK
-10 RVFGTQNDRLLKTKA
+10 RIFGTQNDRLLKTKA
-25 ELVKKVAEQET
+25 SLVQKINELEKEYEH
-36 ELLKFSDGELKAQ
+36 LSDSELKGKTAEFKD
-49 TIKFKEQLKS
+49 TINK
-59 GEKIDKLLVEA
+59 GEGIEKLLVDA
-70 FATVREASKRA
+70 FAVVREASKRT

-94 IFLHQGFIS
+94 IFLHEGSIS

-114 AVLPAYLNSLEEK
+114 AVLPAYLNALEGK

-144 WMGRIYNFLGVSV
+144 WMGEIYNFLGMSVS
-157 GAVYPGMDE
+157 AVYPGME
-166 VEKKAAYSSDIT
+166 ENEKKEAYKADIT

-194 KGDLGD
+194 KGNLDDLC
-200 LSQRGHHYAIV
+200 QRDHHFAIV

-233 DKSFLYQKIDKIIPT
+233 DKSSLYLQIDKVIPQ
-248 LKENHYEIEE
+248 LEDSHYEVEE
-258 KSRSANLTDSG
+258 KSRSANLTDAG
-269 NDFIEELLRKENL
+269 NDFVEEILRKEKL
-282 LEDNQNLYDPEST
+282 LDEKQNLYDPEST

-300 VNQALLAHKL
+300 INQALLAHRL
-310 FKKNKEYVV
+310 FNKDKEYVV
-319 KSNDII
+319 RNNDVV

-345 QAIEAKERVS
+345 QALEAKENVA

-370 YFRLYSKLSGM
+370 YFRLYKKLSGM
-381 TGTAMTESEEFL
+381 TGTAMTEAEEFL

-418 YRTSEEKYEA
+418 YRTAEEKYEA
-428 VIKEIIDANLKKQP
+428 VIKEIKIAHSKKQP
-442 ILVGTTS
+442 VLVGTTS

-454 MISKLLKKEGIV
+454 LISKMLKKSGV
-466 HNVLNAR
+466 PHNVLNAR

-480 IIAEAGVPGMVT
+480 IIAEAGVPGVVT

-503 IQLGGNLEKRIKEAT
+503 IQLGGNIENRLKLALEKT
-518 DKSLDTSL
+518 GSGDL
-526 SKEVENKIKNDV
+526 SPQTEEKIKQEV
-538 RDAKKLVIDSGGLFV
+538 TEAKRLVIESGGLFV

-663 MEAKDVSDI
+663 MESNDVSDI
-672 TKEMRYDVIENLV
+672 TKEMRHEVVEGLV

-690 ESSYKEQWNLVDLQ
+690 ENSYKEQWDLPAFG
-704 KQIKEDIN
+704 KFI
-712 LEIPLLDFAEN
+712 
-723 DQIGQEEILDKIT
+723 QEEINLIVPIEKWHDSEDIGREEIIQNVIDETDKG
-736 EEADKA
+736 

-747 SDFGFETIKKIEKQI
+747 SEFGIEAIRQIEKQV

-798 YKSEAF
+798 YKTEAF
-804 ILFESMLSKIRLEV
+804 ILFESMLARIRIEV
-818 TRFLAFVQI
+818 TKFMAFVQI
-827 MSQQDQQSLEEKL
+827 MAPEDQEKLEEKL
-840 AKEAKKLALQSDWEK
+840 AKEAKNIAIQSGK
-855 DKRNTLIKNYSK
+855 ISNPKKGRNFSETSEL
-867 DSMKVNPADPS
+867 DPLNPS
-878 TWGKVSRNAPCP
+878 SWGRVSRNAPCP
-890 CGSGKKYKHCCG
+890 CGSGKKYKHCHG

>member
-1 MFGFGNLAK
+1 MLGIGSLAK

-25 ELVKKVAEQET
+25 SLVQKINELEKEYEN
-36 ELLKFSDGELKAQ
+36 LSDSELKGKTAEFKD
-49 TIKFKEQLKS
+49 TINK
-59 GEKIDKLLVEA
+59 GEGIEKLLVDA
-70 FATVREASKRA
+70 FAVVREASKRT

-94 IFLHQGFIS
+94 IFLHEGSIS

-114 AVLPAYLNSLEEK
+114 AVLPAYLNALEGK

-144 WMGRIYNFLGVSV
+144 WMGEIYNFLGMSVS
-157 GAVYPGMDE
+157 AVYPGME
-166 VEKKAAYSSDIT
+166 ENEKKEAYKADIT

-194 KGDLGD
+194 KGDLDD
-200 LSQRGHHYAIV
+200 LCQRDHHFAIV

-233 DKSFLYQKIDKIIPT
+233 DKSSLYLQIDKVIPQ
-248 LKENHYEIEE
+248 LEDSHYEVEE
-258 KSRSANLTDSG
+258 KSRSANLTDAG
-269 NDFIEELLRKENL
+269 NDFVEEILRKEKL
-282 LEDNQNLYDPEST
+282 LDEKQNLYDPEST

-300 VNQALLAHKL
+300 INQALLAHRL
-310 FKKNKEYVV
+310 FNKDKEYVV
-319 KSNDII
+319 RNNDVV

-345 QAIEAKERVS
+345 QALEAKENVA

-370 YFRLYSKLSGM
+370 YFRLYKKLSGM
-381 TGTAMTESEEFL
+381 TGTAMTEAEEFL
-393 EIYKLGV
+393 EIYKLAV

-418 YRTSEEKYEA
+418 YRTAEEKYEA
-428 VIKEIIDANLKKQP
+428 VIKEIKIAHSKKQP
-442 ILVGTTS
+442 VLVGTTS

-454 MISKLLKKEGIV
+454 LISKMLKKSGV
-466 HNVLNAR
+466 PHNVLNAR

-480 IIAEAGVPGMVT
+480 IIAEAGVLGVVT

-503 IQLGGNLEKRIKEAT
+503 IQLGGNIENRLKLALEKT
-518 DKSLDTSL
+518 GSGGL
-526 SKEVENKIKNDV
+526 SPQTEEKIKQEV
-538 RDAKKLVIDSGGLFV
+538 TEAKRLVIESGGLFV

-663 MEAKDVSDI
+663 MESNDVSDI
-672 TKEMRYDVIENLV
+672 TKEMRHEVVEGLI

-690 ESSYKEQWNLVDLQ
+690 ENSYKEQWDLPAFG
-704 KQIKEDIN
+704 KFI
-712 LEIPLLDFAEN
+712 
-723 DQIGQEEILDKIT
+723 QEEINLIVPIKKWHASEDIGREEIIQNVIDETDKG
-736 EEADKA
+736 

-747 SDFGFETIKKIEKQI
+747 SEFGIEAIRQIEKQV

-798 YKSEAF
+798 YKTEAF
-804 ILFESMLSKIRLEV
+804 ILFESMLARIRIEV
-818 TRFLAFVQI
+818 TKFMAFVQI
-827 MSQQDQQSLEEKL
+827 MAPEDQEKLEEKL
-840 AKEAKKLALQSDWEK
+840 AKEAKNIAIQSGK
-855 DKRNTLIKNYSK
+855 IS
-867 DSMKVNPADPS
+867 NPKKGRSFSETSELDPLNPS
-878 TWGKVSRNAPCP
+878 SWGRVSRNAPCP
-890 CGSGKKYKHCCG
+890 CGSGKKYKHCHG

>member
-1 MFGFGNLAK
+1 MLGIGNLAK

-25 ELVKKVAEQET
+25 SLVQKINELEKEYEH
-36 ELLKFSDGELKAQ
+36 LSDSELKGKTAEFKD
-49 TIKFKEQLKS
+49 TINK
-59 GEKIDKLLVEA
+59 GEGIEKLLVDA
-70 FATVREASKRA
+70 FAVVREASKRT

-94 IFLHQGFIS
+94 IFLHEGSIS

-114 AVLPAYLNSLEEK
+114 AVLPAYLNALEGK

-144 WMGRIYNFLGVSV
+144 WMGEIYNFLGMSVS
-157 GAVYPGMDE
+157 AVYPGME
-166 VEKKAAYSSDIT
+166 ENEKKEAYKADIT

-194 KGDLGD
+194 KGNLYDLC
-200 LSQRGHHYAIV
+200 QRDHHFAIV

-233 DKSFLYQKIDKIIPT
+233 DKSSLYLQIDKVIPQ
-248 LKENHYEIEE
+248 LEDSHYEVEE

-269 NDFIEELLRKENL
+269 NDFVEEILRKEKL
-282 LEDNQNLYDPEST
+282 LDEKQNLYDPEST

-300 VNQALLAHKL
+300 INQALLAHRL
-310 FKKNKEYVV
+310 FNKDKEYVV
-319 KSNDII
+319 RNNDVV

-345 QAIEAKERVS
+345 QALEAKENVA

-370 YFRLYSKLSGM
+370 YFRLYKKLSGM
-381 TGTAMTESEEFL
+381 TGTAMTEAEEFL

-418 YRTSEEKYEA
+418 YRTAEEKYEA
-428 VIKEIIDANLKKQP
+428 VIKEIKIAHSKKQP
-442 ILVGTTS
+442 VLVGTTS

-454 MISKLLKKEGIV
+454 LISKMLKKSGV
-466 HNVLNAR
+466 PHNVLNAR

-480 IIAEAGVPGMVT
+480 IIAEAGVLGVVT

-503 IQLGGNLEKRIKEAT
+503 IQLGGNIENRLKLALEKT
-518 DKSLDTSL
+518 GSGGL
-526 SKEVENKIKNDV
+526 SPQTEEKIKQEV
-538 RDAKKLVIDSGGLFV
+538 TEAKRLVIESGGLFV

-663 MEAKDVSDI
+663 MESNDVSDI
-672 TKEMRYDVIENLV
+672 TKEMRHEVVEGLI

-690 ESSYKEQWNLVDLQ
+690 ENSYKEQWDLPAFG
-704 KQIKEDIN
+704 KFI
-712 LEIPLLDFAEN
+712 
-723 DQIGQEEILDKIT
+723 QEEINLIVPIEKWHDSEDIGREEIIQNVIDETDKG
-736 EEADKA
+736 

-747 SDFGFETIKKIEKQI
+747 SEFGLEAIRQIEKQV

-798 YKSEAF
+798 YKREAF
-804 ILFESMLSKIRLEV
+804 ILFESMLARIRIEV
-818 TRFLAFVQI
+818 TKFMAFVQI
-827 MSQQDQQSLEEKL
+827 MAPEDQVKLEEKL
-840 AKEAKKLALQSDWEK
+840 AKEAKNIAIQSGK
-855 DKRNTLIKNYSK
+855 IS
-867 DSMKVNPADPS
+867 NPKKGRSFSETSELDPLNPS
-878 TWGKVSRNAPCP
+878 SWGRVSRNAPCP
-890 CGSGKKYKHCCG
+890 CGSGKKYKHCHG

>member
-166 VEKKAAYSSDIT
+166 VEKKAAYSADIT

-518 DKSLDTSL
+518 DKSPDTSL
-526 SKEVENKIKNDV
+526 SKEVENKIKKDV
-538 RDAKKLVIDSGGLFV
+538 HDAKKLVIDSGGLFV

-712 LEIPLLDFAEN
+712 LEVPLLDFAEN

>member
-1 MFGFGNLAK
+1 MLGIGTIAK
-10 RVFGTQNDRLLKTKA
+10 RFFGTQNDRLLKTKA
-25 ELVKKVAEQET
+25 SLVQKVNELEKEY
-36 ELLKFSDGELKAQ
+36 
-49 TIKFKEQLKS
+49 EQLSDSELAEKTTQFKDYINK
-59 GEKIDKLLVEA
+59 GEGIEKLLVEA
-70 FATVREASKRA
+70 FAVVREASKRT

-94 IFLHQGFIS
+94 IFLHEGFIS

-114 AVLPAYLNSLEEK
+114 AVLPAYLNALEGK

-144 WMGRIYNFLGVSV
+144 WMGEIYKFLGMSV
-157 GAVYPGMDE
+157 GAVYPGME
-166 VEKKAAYSSDIT
+166 ENEKKEAYKADIT

-194 KGDLGD
+194 KSNLDDLC
-200 LSQRGHHYAIV
+200 QRDHHFAIV

-233 DKSFLYQKIDKIIPT
+233 DKSSLYLQIDKVIPQ
-248 LKENHYEIEE
+248 LEDIHYEVEE

-269 NDFIEELLRKENL
+269 NDFVEAILRKEKL
-282 LEDNQNLYDPEST
+282 LDENQNLYDPEST

-300 VNQALLAHKL
+300 INQALLAHKL
-310 FKKNKEYVV
+310 FNKDKEYVV
-319 KSNDII
+319 RNNDVV

-345 QAIEAKERVS
+345 QALEAKENVT

-370 YFRLYSKLSGM
+370 YFRLYKKLSGM

-418 YRTSEEKYEA
+418 YRTAEEKYEA
-428 VIKEIIDANLKKQP
+428 VIKEIKIAHSKKQP
-442 ILVGTTS
+442 VLVGTTS

-454 MISKLLKKEGIV
+454 LISKMLKKSGV
-466 HNVLNAR
+466 PHNVLNAR

-480 IIAEAGVPGMVT
+480 IIAEAGVPGVVT

-503 IQLGGNLEKRIKEAT
+503 IQLGGNIENRLKLALKKTGSETLSPKTEEKIIQEVTEA
-518 DKSLDTSL
+518 K
-526 SKEVENKIKNDV
+526 
-538 RDAKKLVIDSGGLFV
+538 RLVIESGGLFV

-649 NDQRKIIFEQRREI
+649 NDQRKIIFDQRREI
-663 MEAKDVSDI
+663 MESDDVSDI
-672 TKEMRYDVIENLV
+672 TKEMRHEVVEGLI

-690 ESSYKEQWNLVDLQ
+690 ENSYKEQWDLPALG
-704 KQIKEDIN
+704 KIIREEIN
-712 LEIPLLDFAEN
+712 LKIPLEKWHDSEN
-723 DQIGQEEILDKIT
+723 IGREEIIQSMID
-736 EEADKA
+736 EADKG

-747 SDFGFETIKKIEKQI
+747 SEFGLEAIRQIEKQV

-798 YKSEAF
+798 YKTEAF
-804 ILFESMLSKIRLEV
+804 ILFESMLARIRVEV
-818 TRFLAFVQI
+818 TKFMAFVQI
-827 MSQQDQQSLEEKL
+827 MSPEDQEKLEEKL
-840 AKEAKKLALQSDWEK
+840 AKEAKNIAIQSGKIGTFKKGESFSNNKKLDPL
-855 DKRNTLIKNYSK
+855 
-867 DSMKVNPADPS
+867 NPS
-878 TWGKVSRNAPCP
+878 SWGRVSRNAPCP
-890 CGSGKKYKHCCG
+890 CGSGKKYKHCHG

>member
-1 MFGFGNLAK
+1 MLGIGSLAK

-25 ELVKKVAEQET
+25 SLVQKINELEKEYEN
-36 ELLKFSDGELKAQ
+36 LSDSELKGKTAEFKD
-49 TIKFKEQLKS
+49 TINK
-59 GEKIDKLLVEA
+59 GEGIEKLLVDA
-70 FATVREASKRA
+70 FAVVREASKRT

-94 IFLHQGFIS
+94 IFLHEGSIS

-114 AVLPAYLNSLEEK
+114 AVLPAYLNALEGK

-144 WMGRIYNFLGVSV
+144 WMGEIYNFLGMSVS
-157 GAVYPGMDE
+157 AVYPGME
-166 VEKKAAYSSDIT
+166 ENEKKEAYKADIT

-194 KGDLGD
+194 KGNLDDLC
-200 LSQRGHHYAIV
+200 QRDHHFAIV

-233 DKSFLYQKIDKIIPT
+233 DKSSLYLQIDKVIPQ
-248 LKENHYEIEE
+248 LEDSHYEVEE

-269 NDFIEELLRKENL
+269 NDFVEEILRKEKL
-282 LEDNQNLYDPEST
+282 LDEKQNLYDPEST

-300 VNQALLAHKL
+300 INQALLAHRL
-310 FKKNKEYVV
+310 FNKDKEYVV
-319 KSNDII
+319 RNNDVV

-345 QAIEAKERVS
+345 QALEAKENVA

-370 YFRLYSKLSGM
+370 YFRLYKKLSGM
-381 TGTAMTESEEFL
+381 TGTAMTEAEEFL
-393 EIYKLGV
+393 EIYKLAV

-418 YRTSEEKYEA
+418 YRTAEEKYEA
-428 VIKEIIDANLKKQP
+428 VIKEIKIAHSKKQP
-442 ILVGTTS
+442 VLVGTTS

-454 MISKLLKKEGIV
+454 LISKMLKKSGV
-466 HNVLNAR
+466 PHNVLNAR

-480 IIAEAGVPGMVT
+480 IIAEAGVPGVVT

-503 IQLGGNLEKRIKEAT
+503 IQLGGNIENRLKLALEKT
-518 DKSLDTSL
+518 GSGGL
-526 SKEVENKIKNDV
+526 SPQTEEKIKQEV
-538 RDAKKLVIDSGGLFV
+538 TEAKRLVIESGGLFV

-663 MEAKDVSDI
+663 MESNDVSDI
-672 TKEMRYDVIENLV
+672 TKEMRHEVVEGLI

-690 ESSYKEQWNLVDLQ
+690 ENSYKEQWDLPAFG
-704 KQIKEDIN
+704 KFI
-712 LEIPLLDFAEN
+712 
-723 DQIGQEEILDKIT
+723 QEEINLIVPIEKWHDSEDIGREEIIQNVIDETDKG
-736 EEADKA
+736 

-747 SDFGFETIKKIEKQI
+747 SEFGLEAIRQIEKQV

-798 YKSEAF
+798 YKTEAF
-804 ILFESMLSKIRLEV
+804 ILFESMLARIRIEV
-818 TRFLAFVQI
+818 TKFMAFVQI
-827 MSQQDQQSLEEKL
+827 MAPEDQEKLEEKL
-840 AKEAKKLALQSDWEK
+840 AKEAKNIAIQSGK
-855 DKRNTLIKNYSK
+855 ISNPKKGRNFSETSEL
-867 DSMKVNPADPS
+867 DPLNPS
-878 TWGKVSRNAPCP
+878 SWGRVSRNAPCP
-890 CGSGKKYKHCCG
+890 CGSGKKYKHCHG